1 MLKEYLESIKD
12 LTPESNELT
21 HRTFLQILLISLKDD
36 FNTEFKIEHEPKKD
50 KQGGQ
55 PDFRVSYQGLNIGYI
70 ENKRVG
76 TDLIQLLK
84 SDQILKYLELNPN
97 LMLTDYLN
105 FVWVGKDENNA
116 PLIKKEISVSSLDE
130 LSKPLKP
137 NPQTECDLVE
147 LFKSFFNYEAAPITN
162 AKDFAT
168 HLSAPTKY
176 LKDALIQ
183 YQEKAQVS
191 SIFNNFKEYL
201 YEELSFEDFSDA
213 LAQTLT
219 YSLFLAKLNHPFEK
233 INLDNVRS
241 SIPENFAVIREMADF
256 LKKLDAIKEIQW
268 LLDEILSLINHVNM
282 DSIIKDLNDDKDP
295 YLHFYET
302 FLSAYDPKL
311 REKKG
316 VYYTPDSVVKFI
328 INALDSLLKTHFK
341 DAPLGLKSA
350 LDNENIK
357 LLDFATGT
365 GTFLLEAFRKALETR
380 KTSDGGTSTKED
392 KYQNLLKQFY
402 GFEYLIAPY
411 AIAHLN
417 LSQAFKEEFKKPLK
431 ENDALQIILTNTLIQ
446 PSEIAA
452 DRGLQPIFE
461 KELKSAQEIKK
472 DEKILIITGNPPY
485 SGASSN
491 EGLFEWEVRAT
502 YGIEPEFQTIEIE
515 RNVKLTD
522 KIKKLLKNIQTQ
534 NEGDKSVK
542 NTNKDALKNLKKLHS
557 KYKLQKEKNPK
568 WLLDD
573 YVKFMRFAQNKIESL
588 GHGLF
593 GFISNNAFLDNPTFR
608 GLRRSL
614 LECYDELYI
623 LNLHGNARKKEE
635 TPQGAKDENVFNIM
649 QGVSINLF
657 VKKAQATKQ
666 KILQKIYYYDVYGE
680 RAEKYDFLAQND
692 LNSIEWLELAPRE
705 PFYLL
710 IPQKTS
716 LLDEYEQGFSVQDMF
731 QVGSTGICSQRDHV
745 VFHKD
750 KESLLKLL
758 KDFSTLE
765 PSELR
770 RIYNIKKD
778 GRDWRLEYAIKDVK
792 ANANNLEEY
801 IVSCQYR
808 PFDFYYTYYTGKS
821 KSFIAYPRGE
831 VFKHMLPPPT
841 NPKTPNQ
848 TCKNVALNIARQSK
862 MHGEW
867 RYVMAHK
874 ELVDI
879 NLIASAGSMGVGY
892 NYPICQFNNPNY
904 TENFTPEFRSFID
917 KHYNHSFEP
926 LEVLG
931 YIYALLYSPN
941 YRKRY
946 EEFLKAD
953 YPKILFTNNKDLFRV
968 LSLLGIEL
976 IGLHVLNQE
985 SLNHSFE
992 KLKDATIGGSYYK
1005 EAHERNPIIKKP
1017 SYNEPEQRLYINHSA
1032 YFRGVSEEIYN
1043 YMIGGYGVLDKY
1055 LKSHK
1060 NESCN
1065 FDHVSNIIKVIARTI
1080 EIQKTLGFLTSDL
1093 PHLKGND
1100 SQALMQEILQN
1111 PPPPPHLIPI
1121 SPLSYRAKPKPSEI
1135 LTLMPHSSAKKQAIT
1150 ISIAEAEVQPSL
1162 YSVLPN
1168 LALICDRG
1176 SKVSPI
1182 SNVFVTNMLC
1192 DLHVNGSGSYA
1203 FLLYRLE

>member
-12 LTPESNELT
+12 LTPEKNELT
-21 HRTFLQILLISLKDD
+21 HRPFLHNLLDKLKNH
-36 FNTEFKIEHEPKKD
+36 FNKEFKIEHEPKKD

-55 PDFRVSYQGLNIGYI
+55 PDFRISYQGLNIGYI

-76 TDLIQLLK
+76 TNLSQLLK

-105 FVWVGKDENNA
+105 FVWVGKDEENK
-116 PLIKKEISVSSLDE
+116 PLIKREISIASLDE

-137 NPQTECDLVE
+137 NPQTEHDLIE

-162 AKDFAT
+162 AKDFANA
-168 HLSAPTKY
+168 LSAPTKY
-176 LKDALIQ
+176 LKDALIK

-201 YEELSFEDFSDA
+201 YEELSFEDFSDV

-241 SIPENFAVIREMADF
+241 SIPKNFAVIREMADF
-256 LKKLDAIKEIQW
+256 LKKLDEIKEIQW
-268 LLDEILSLINHVNM
+268 LLNEILSSINHVDM
-282 DSIIKDLNDDKDP
+282 DSILKDLNDDKDP

-311 REKKG
+311 RESKG

-341 DAPLGLKSA
+341 DAPLGLKST

-380 KTSDGGTSTKED
+380 ETSDGGISTKED

-446 PSEIAA
+446 PSEIVAY
-452 DRGLQPIFE
+452 RGLQPIFE
-461 KELKSAQEIKK
+461 KELSNAQEIKK
-472 DEKILIITGNPPY
+472 NENILIITGNPPY

-491 EGLFEWEVRAT
+491 KGLFEWEVKAT

-515 RNVKLTD
+515 KNVKLTA
-522 KIKKLLKNIQTQ
+522 KIQTLLKNIQTQ
-534 NEGDKSVK
+534 KESGSKNAPKSGS
-542 NTNKDALKNLKKLHS
+542 KDALKALKNLHS

-657 VKKAQATKQ
+657 VKKVQTTKQ
-666 KILQKIYYYDVYGE
+666 KIHYYDVYGE
-680 RAEKYDFLAQND
+680 RAEKYAFLAQND
-692 LNSIEWLELAPRE
+692 LNSIEWLELAPRA

-710 IPQKTS
+710 LPLKTP
-716 LLDEYEQGFSVQDMF
+716 LLEEYEQGFSVQGMF
-731 QVGSTGICSQRDHV
+731 QISSVGIATG
-745 VFHKD
+745 KD
-750 KESLLKLL
+750 RIFIANNTESLKEQVLKYCNEFNEQCV
-758 KDFSTLE
+758 KD
-765 PSELR
+765 
-770 RIYNIKKD
+770 IH
-778 GRDWRLEYAIKDVK
+778 
-792 ANANNLEEY
+792 
-801 IVSCQYR
+801 YR
-808 PFDFYYTYYTGKS
+808 PFDIRKVYYDTKKLERARENT
-821 KSFIAYPRGE
+821 
-831 VFKHMLPPPT
+831 FKHMLPTPPQ
-841 NPKTPNQ
+841 Q
-848 TCKNVALNIARQSK
+848 TLK
-862 MHGEW
+862 H
-867 RYVMAHK
+867 
-874 ELVDI
+874 
-879 NLIASAGSMGVGY
+879 
-892 NYPICQFNNPNY
+892 PI
-904 TENFTPEFRSFID
+904 
-917 KHYNHSFEP
+917 K
-926 LEVLG
+926 
-931 YIYALLYSPN
+931 
-941 YRKRY
+941 
-946 EEFLKAD
+946 
-953 YPKILFTNNKDLFRV
+953 
-968 LSLLGIEL
+968 
-976 IGLHVLNQE
+976 
-985 SLNHSFE
+985 
-992 KLKDATIGGSYYK
+992 
-1005 EAHERNPIIKKP
+1005 
-1017 SYNEPEQRLYINHSA
+1017 
-1032 YFRGVSEEIYN
+1032 
-1043 YMIGGYGVLDKY
+1043 
-1055 LKSHK
+1055 
-1060 NESCN
+1060 
-1065 FDHVSNIIKVIARTI
+1065 
-1080 EIQKTLGFLTSDL
+1080 
-1093 PHLKGND
+1093 
-1100 SQALMQEILQN
+1100 
-1111 PPPPPHLIPI
+1111 
-1121 SPLSYRAKPKPSEI
+1121 RAKMS
-1135 LTLMPHSSAKKQAIT
+1135 
-1150 ISIAEAEVQPSL
+1150 
-1162 YSVLPN
+1162 
-1168 LALICDRG
+1168 R
-1176 SKVSPI
+1176 
-1182 SNVFVTNMLC
+1182 
-1192 DLHVNGSGSYA
+1192 
-1203 FLLYRLE
+1203 

>member
-1 MLKEYLESIKD
+1 MLKEYLKSIKD
-12 LTPESNELT
+12 LTPEKNELA
-21 HRTFLQILLISLKDD
+21 HRSFLENLLNRLKDN
-36 FNTEFKIEHEPKKD
+36 FNKEFKIEHEPKKE
-50 KQGGQ
+50 QGSQ
-55 PDFRVSYQGLNIGYI
+55 PDFRVSFQGLNIGYI
-70 ENKRVG
+70 ENKRAG
-76 TDLIQLLK
+76 ANLSQLLK
-84 SDQILKYLELNPN
+84 SDQIRKYLELNPN
-97 LMLTDYLN
+97 LILTDYLN
-105 FVWVGKDENNA
+105 FMWVGKDENNA
-116 PLIKKEISVSSLDE
+116 PLIKKEISVASLGE

-137 NPQTECDLVE
+137 KPQTERDLIE
-147 LFKSFFNYEAAPITN
+147 LFKSFFNHEAAPITN
-162 AKDFAT
+162 AKDFANA
-168 HLSAPTKY
+168 LSAPTRY
-176 LKDALIQ
+176 LKDALIK
-183 YQEKAQVS
+183 YQEKTQVS

-201 YEELSFEDFSDA
+201 YEELSFKDFSDA

-241 SIPENFAVIREMADF
+241 SIPKNFAVIREMADF
-256 LKKLDAIKEIQW
+256 LKKLDEIKEIQW
-268 LLDEILSLINHVNM
+268 LLNEILSSINHVDM
-282 DSIIKDLNDDKDP
+282 DFIIKDLNDDKDP

-311 REKKG
+311 RESKG

-365 GTFLLEAFRKALETR
+365 GTFLLEAFRKALEVR

-417 LSQAFKEEFKKPLK
+417 LSQVFKEEFKKPLK
-431 ENDALQIILTNTLIQ
+431 ENDALKIILTNTLIQ

-452 DRGLQPIFE
+452 HRGLQPIFE
-461 KELKSAQEIKK
+461 KELKSAQEIKRN
-472 DEKILIITGNPPY
+472 ENILIITGNPPY
-485 SGASSN
+485 SGASEN
-491 EGLFEWEVRAT
+491 KGLFEWEVKAT

-515 RNVKLTD
+515 KKVKLTD
-522 KIKKLLKNIQTQ
+522 KIQTLLKNVQKQ
-534 NEGDKSVK
+534 KESSSKNAPKSGS
-542 NTNKDALKNLKKLHS
+542 KDALKALKSLHS
-557 KYKLQKEKNPK
+557 KYKLQNEKNPK

-573 YVKFMRFAQNKIESL
+573 YVKFMRFAQNKIKSL

-657 VKKAQATKQ
+657 VKKAQTTKP
-666 KILQKIYYYDVYGE
+666 KIYYYDVYGE
-680 RAEKYDFLAQND
+680 RAEKYAFLAQND
-692 LNSIEWLELAPRE
+692 LNSIEWLELTPRE

-710 IPQKTS
+710 IPQETP
-716 LLDEYEQGFSVQDMF
+716 LLEEYEQGFSVQEMF
-731 QVGSTGICSQRDHV
+731 QISSVGIVTG
-745 VFHKD
+745 KD
-750 KESLLKLL
+750 KIFIANNTESLKEQVLKYCNKFNEQCV
-758 KDFSTLE
+758 KD
-765 PSELR
+765 
-770 RIYNIKKD
+770 IH
-778 GRDWRLEYAIKDVK
+778 
-792 ANANNLEEY
+792 
-801 IVSCQYR
+801 YR
-808 PFDFYYTYYTGKS
+808 PFDIRKVYYDTKKLERARENT
-821 KSFIAYPRGE
+821 
-831 VFKHMLPPPT
+831 FKHMLPPPT

-848 TCKNVALNIARQSK
+848 TRKNVALNIARQSK

-892 NYPICQFNNPNY
+892 NYPLYQFKHPNY
-904 TENFTPEFRSFID
+904 TENFTPAFRSFID
-917 KHYNHSFEP
+917 KHYSHSFEP

-931 YIYALLYSPN
+931 YIYALLYSPH

-946 EEFLKAD
+946 EDFLKAD
-953 YPKILFTNNKDLFRV
+953 YPKILFTNNKDLFRA

-976 IGLHVLNQE
+976 IGLHVLNKE
-985 SLNHSFE
+985 SLNHSFN
-992 KLKDATIGGSYYK
+992 KLKDTTIGESCYK
-1005 EAHERNPIIKKP
+1005 EAHDRNPIIKKP
-1017 SYNEPEQRLYINHSA
+1017 SHNEPEQRLYINHSA
-1032 YFRGVSEEIYN
+1032 YFRGVSKEIYD
-1043 YMIGGYGVLDKY
+1043 YRIGGYVVLDKY

-1060 NESCN
+1060 NEPCD

-1093 PHLKGND
+1093 PHLKGNE
-1100 SQALMQEILQN
+1100 SKALIQEILQN
-1111 PPPPPHLIPI
+1111 PPPPPPFNANI
-1121 SPLSYRAKPKPSEI
+1121 
-1135 LTLMPHSSAKKQAIT
+1135 
-1150 ISIAEAEVQPSL
+1150 
-1162 YSVLPN
+1162 
-1168 LALICDRG
+1168 ALILSRQAKASLDFNAAFISKEASDNNIYRRG
-1176 SKVSPI
+1176 G
-1182 SNVFVTNMLC
+1182 
-1192 DLHVNGSGSYA
+1192 GSA
-1203 FLLYRLE
+1203 FPLFCLA

>member
-12 LTPESNELT
+12 LTTDNELA
-21 HRTFLQILLISLKDD
+21 HRPSLYNLLNRLKDH
-36 FNTEFKIEHEPKKD
+36 FNKEFKIEHEPKRE
-50 KQGGQ
+50 QGSQ
-55 PDFRVSYQGLNIGYI
+55 PDFRVSFQGLNIGYI
-70 ENKRVG
+70 ENKRAG
-76 TDLIQLLK
+76 INFSQLLK
-84 SDQILKYLELNPN
+84 SDQIRKYLELNPN

-105 FVWVGKDENNA
+105 FMWVGKDENNA
-116 PLIKKEISVSSLDE
+116 PLIKKEISVASLDE
-130 LSKPLKP
+130 LSKPLKTK
-137 NPQTECDLVE
+137 PQTERDLIE
-147 LFKSFFNYEAAPITN
+147 LFKSFFNHEAAPITN
-162 AKDFAT
+162 AKDFAMR
-168 HLSAPTKY
+168 LSVPTKY
-176 LKDALIQ
+176 LKDALIT
-183 YQEKAQVS
+183 YQKDDQVS

-213 LAQTLT
+213 FAQTLT
-219 YSLFLAKLNHPFEK
+219 YSLFIAKLNHPFEK

-241 SIPENFAVIREMADF
+241 SIPKNFAVIREMADF

-268 LLDEILSLINHVNM
+268 LLNEILSLINHVDM
-282 DSIIKDLNDDKDP
+282 DSIIK
-295 YLHFYET
+295 E
-302 FLSAYDPKL
+302 
-311 REKKG
+311 
-316 VYYTPDSVVKFI
+316 KFI

-365 GTFLLEAFRKALETR
+365 GTFLLEAFRKALKTR

-431 ENDALQIILTNTLIQ
+431 ENDALKIILTNTLIQ
-446 PSEIAA
+446 PSEIVAY
-452 DRGLQPIFE
+452 RGLNPIFE
-461 KELKSAQEIKK
+461 TELKSAQEIKK
-472 DEKILIITGNPPY
+472 DENILIITGNPPY

-491 EGLFEWEVRAT
+491 EGLFEWEVKAT

-515 RNVKLTD
+515 KNVKLTD
-522 KIKKLLKNIQTQ
+522 KIQTLLNNIQIQKESGSKNALKELKN
-534 NEGDKSVK
+534 
-542 NTNKDALKNLKKLHS
+542 LHS
-557 KYKLQKEKNPK
+557 KYKLQNEKNPK

-614 LECYDELYI
+614 LECYDEFYI

-657 VKKAQATKQ
+657 VKKAQTTKQ
-666 KILQKIYYYDVYGE
+666 KIHYCDVYGE
-680 RAEKYDFLAQND
+680 RAEKYAFLAQND
-692 LNSIEWLELAPRE
+692 LNSIEWLEIAPRA

-710 IPQKTS
+710 LPLKTP

-731 QVGSTGICSQRDHV
+731 QVGGTGICSKRDHV

-770 RIYNIKKD
+770 RKYDIGD
-778 GRDWRLEYAIKDVK
+778 DSRDWRLNNAIKEVK
-792 ANANNLEEY
+792 TNIKRLEEY

-848 TCKNVALNIARQSK
+848 TRKNVALITSRRFCQSQK
-862 MHGEW
+862 
-867 RYVMAHK
+867 
-874 ELVDI
+874 
-879 NLIASAGSMGVGY
+879 SGVGFVSNKISDLRTWTCPGMEGGDY
-892 NYPICQFNNPNY
+892 VNPLYHNPNY
-904 TENFTPEFRSFID
+904 TENFTPAFRSFID
-917 KHYNHSFEP
+917 KHYSHPFEP

-953 YPKILFTNNKDLFRV
+953 YPKILFTNNKDLFRA

-976 IGLHVLNQE
+976 IGLHVLNKE
-985 SLNHSFE
+985 SLNHSFN
-992 KLKDATIGGSYYK
+992 KLKDATIGESCYK
-1005 EAHERNPIIKKP
+1005 EAHDHIIKKP
-1017 SYNEPEQRLYINHSA
+1017 SHNEPEQRLYINHSA
-1032 YFRGVSEEIYN
+1032 YFRGVSQEIYD
-1043 YMIGGYGVLDKY
+1043 YRIGGYCVLDKY

-1060 NESCN
+1060 NEPCD
-1065 FDHVSNIIKVIARTI
+1065 FDHVSNIIKAIARTI

-1100 SQALMQEILQN
+1100 SKALMQEILQN
-1111 PPPPPHLIPI
+1111 PPPPFN
-1121 SPLSYRAKPKPSEI
+1121 
-1135 LTLMPHSSAKKQAIT
+1135 TN
-1150 ISIAEAEVQPSL
+1150 V
-1162 YSVLPN
+1162 
-1168 LALICDRG
+1168 ALILSHQAKAIGDFDFDAAFISTKASDNNIYRRSGG
-1176 SKVSPI
+1176 S
-1182 SNVFVTNMLC
+1182 
-1192 DLHVNGSGSYA
+1192 A
-1203 FLLYRLE
+1203 FPLFCIT

>member
-1 MLKEYLESIKD
+1 MLKEYLEGIKD
-12 LTPESNELT
+12 LTPESNELA
-21 HRTFLQILLISLKDD
+21 HRRSLHNLLDSLKDH
-36 FNTEFKIEHEPKKD
+36 FNKEFKIEHESKRE
-50 KQGGQ
+50 QGSQ
-55 PDFRVSYQGLNIGYI
+55 PDFRISYQGLNIGYI

-76 TDLIQLLK
+76 TDLDRLLK

-105 FVWVGKDENNA
+105 FVWVGKDEENK
-116 PLIKKEISVSSLDE
+116 PSIKRQISIASLDE
-130 LSKPLKP
+130 LPKPPKP
-137 NPQTECDLVE
+137 NPQTERDLIE

-162 AKDFAT
+162 AKDFANA
-168 HLSAPTKY
+168 LSAPTKY

-183 YQEKAQVS
+183 YHEEQQVS
-191 SIFNNFKEYL
+191 SIFKNFKEYL

-213 LAQTLT
+213 FAQTLT
-219 YSLFLAKLNHPFEK
+219 YSLFIAKLNHPFEK
-233 INLDNVRS
+233 IDLNNVRS
-241 SIPENFAVIREMADF
+241 SIPKNFAVIREMADF
-256 LKKLDAIKEIQW
+256 LKKLDEIKEIQW
-268 LLDEILSLINHVNM
+268 LLNEILSLINHVDT

-365 GTFLLEAFRKALETR
+365 GTFLLEAFRKALEMR
-380 KTSDGGTSTKED
+380 KTSDGGISTKED

-431 ENDALQIILTNTLIQ
+431 ENDALKIILTNTLIQ

-452 DRGLQPIFE
+452 YRGLNPIFE
-461 KELKSAQEIKK
+461 TELSNAQEIKK
-472 DEKILIITGNPPY
+472 NENILIITGNPPY
-485 SGASSN
+485 SGASEN
-491 EGLFEWEVRAT
+491 KGLFEWEVKAT

-515 RNVKLTD
+515 KKVKLTD
-522 KIKKLLKNIQTQ
+522 KIQTLLKNIQKQ
-534 NEGDKSVK
+534 KESGS
-542 NTNKDALKNLKKLHS
+542 KDALKELKNLHS
-557 KYKLQKEKNPK
+557 KYKLQNERNPK

-623 LNLHGNARKKEE
+623 LNLHGNARKKEK
-635 TPQGAKDENVFNIM
+635 TPQGADDENVFNIK

-657 VKKAQATKQ
+657 VKKAQTTKQ
-666 KILQKIYYYDVYGE
+666 KIHYYDVYGE
-680 RAEKYDFLAQND
+680 RAEKYAFLAQND
-692 LNSIEWLELAPRE
+692 LNSIEWLELTPRE

-710 IPQKTS
+710 LPLETR
-716 LLDEYEQGFSVQDMF
+716 LLDEYEQGFSVKDMF
-731 QVGSTGICSQRDHV
+731 QVGGTGICSKRDYV
-745 VFHKD
+745 VFHKN
-750 KESLLKLL
+750 KESLLELL

-765 PSELR
+765 PIELR
-770 RIYNIKKD
+770 RKYDIGD
-778 GRDWRLEYAIKDVK
+778 DSRDWRLNNAIKEVK
-792 ANANNLEEY
+792 TNIKRLEEY

-808 PFDFYYTYYTGKS
+808 PFDYRWTYYTPNS
-821 KSFIAYPRGE
+821 RTFLAYPVYD

-848 TCKNVALNIARQSK
+848 TRKNVALITSRRFCRSQKS
-862 MHGEW
+862 
-867 RYVMAHK
+867 
-874 ELVDI
+874 
-879 NLIASAGSMGVGY
+879 GVGFVSNKISDLRTWTCPGMEGGDY
-892 NYPICQFNNPNY
+892 VNPLYHNPNY

-917 KHYNHSFEP
+917 KHYNHPFEP
-926 LEVLG
+926 LEILG

-946 EEFLKAD
+946 EDFLKND
-953 YPKILFTNNKDLFRV
+953 YPKILFTKNKDLFRV

-992 KLKDATIGGSYYK
+992 KLKDATIGESCYK
-1005 EAHERNPIIKKP
+1005 ETHERNPIIKKP
-1017 SYNEPEQRLYINHSA
+1017 SHNEQRLYINHSA
-1032 YFRGVSEEIYN
+1032 YFSGVSQEIYD
-1043 YMIGGYGVLDKY
+1043 YRIGGYCVLDKY

-1060 NESCN
+1060 NEPCN
-1065 FDHVSNIIKVIARTI
+1065 FDHVTNIIKVIARTI

-1100 SQALMQEILQN
+1100 SQALTQEILQN
-1111 PPPPPHLIPI
+1111 PPPI
-1121 SPLSYRAKPKPSEI
+1121 
-1135 LTLMPHSSAKKQAIT
+1135 
-1150 ISIAEAEVQPSL
+1150 
-1162 YSVLPN
+1162 
-1168 LALICDRG
+1168 
-1176 SKVSPI
+1176 
-1182 SNVFVTNMLC
+1182 
-1192 DLHVNGSGSYA
+1192 
-1203 FLLYRLE
+1203 

>member
-21 HRTFLQILLISLKDD
+21 HRRPLENLLISLKDH
-36 FNTEFKIEHEPKKD
+36 FNKEFKIEHEPKKD

-76 TDLIQLLK
+76 TDLRQLLK
-84 SDQILKYLELNPN
+84 SEKKDQILKYLELNPN

-105 FVWVGKDENNA
+105 FVWVGKDEENK
-116 PLIKKEISVSSLDE
+116 PSIKREISIASLEE
-130 LSKPLKP
+130 LPKLKP
-137 NPQTECDLVE
+137 KPQTERDLIE
-147 LFKSFFNYEAAPITN
+147 FFRGFFNHEAAPITN

-168 HLSAPTKY
+168 HLSTPTKY
-176 LKDALIQ
+176 LKDALIA
-183 YQEKAQVS
+183 YQKDALIAYQKDDQVS
-191 SIFNNFKEYL
+191 SIFKNFKEYL

-213 LAQTLT
+213 FAQTLT

-241 SIPENFAVIREMADF
+241 SIPKNFAVIREMADF
-256 LKKLDAIKEIQW
+256 LKKLDEIKEIQW
-268 LLDEILSLINHVNM
+268 LLKEILSSINHVDI

-328 INALDSLLKTHFK
+328 INTLDSLLKTHFK

-431 ENDALQIILTNTLIQ
+431 ENDALKIILTNTLIQ
-446 PSEIAA
+446 PSEIIAY
-452 DRGLQPIFE
+452 RGLNPIFE
-461 KELKSAQEIKK
+461 KELSNAQKIKK
-472 DEKILIITGNPPY
+472 DENILIITGNPPY
-485 SGASSN
+485 SGASEN
-491 EGLFEWEVRAT
+491 KGLFEWEVKAT

-515 RNVKLTD
+515 KNVKLAD
-522 KIKKLLKNIQTQ
+522 KIQTLLDNIQKQKESGSKKALKELKN
-534 NEGDKSVK
+534 
-542 NTNKDALKNLKKLHS
+542 LHS
-557 KYKLQKEKNPK
+557 KYKLQNERNPK

-657 VKKAQATKQ
+657 VKKAQVVKQ
-666 KILQKIYYYDVYGE
+666 KICYYDVYGE
-680 RAEKYDFLAQND
+680 RAEKYAFLAQND
-692 LNSIEWLELAPRE
+692 LNSIEWLEIAPRE
-705 PFYLL
+705 PSYSL
-710 IPQKTS
+710 IPQETP
-716 LLDEYEQGFSVQDMF
+716 LLEEYEQGFSVQEMF
-731 QVGSTGICSQRDHV
+731 QISSVGIVTG
-745 VFHKD
+745 KD
-750 KESLLKLL
+750 KIFIANNTESLKEQVLKYCNEFNEQCV
-758 KDFSTLE
+758 KD
-765 PSELR
+765 
-770 RIYNIKKD
+770 IH
-778 GRDWRLEYAIKDVK
+778 
-792 ANANNLEEY
+792 
-801 IVSCQYR
+801 YR
-808 PFDFYYTYYTGKS
+808 PFDIRKVYYDTKKLERARENT
-821 KSFIAYPRGE
+821 
-831 VFKHMLPPPT
+831 FKHMLPPPPT

-848 TCKNVALNIARQSK
+848 TRKNVALITSRRFCQSQK
-862 MHGEW
+862 
-867 RYVMAHK
+867 
-874 ELVDI
+874 
-879 NLIASAGSMGVGY
+879 SGVGFVSNKISDLRTWTCPGMEGGDY
-892 NYPICQFNNPNY
+892 VNPLYHNPNY

-917 KHYNHSFEP
+917 KHYSHHFEP

-946 EEFLKAD
+946 EDFLKID
-953 YPKILFTNNKDLFRV
+953 YPKILFTNNKDLFRA

-976 IGLHVLNQE
+976 IGLHVLNKE

-992 KLKDATIGGSYYK
+992 KLKDATIGEFYYK
-1005 EAHERNPIIKKP
+1005 ESHDRNPIIKKP
-1017 SYNEPEQRLYINHSA
+1017 AYNEPEQRLYINHST
-1032 YFRGVSEEIYN
+1032 YFRGVSEEIHD

-1060 NESCN
+1060 NESCD

-1100 SQALMQEILQN
+1100 SKALIQEILQN
-1111 PPPPPHLIPI
+1111 PPPPPPI
-1121 SPLSYRAKPKPSEI
+1121 
-1135 LTLMPHSSAKKQAIT
+1135 
-1150 ISIAEAEVQPSL
+1150 
-1162 YSVLPN
+1162 
-1168 LALICDRG
+1168 
-1176 SKVSPI
+1176 
-1182 SNVFVTNMLC
+1182 
-1192 DLHVNGSGSYA
+1192 
-1203 FLLYRLE
+1203 

>member
-12 LTPESNELT
+12 LTPEKNELT
-21 HRTFLQILLISLKDD
+21 HRFFLHNLLDKLKNH
-36 FNTEFKIEHEPKKD
+36 FNKEFKIEHEPER
-50 KQGGQ
+50 KQGSQ
-55 PDFRVSYQGLNIGYI
+55 PDFRVSFQGLNIGYI

-76 TDLIQLLK
+76 TDLNQLLK
-84 SDQILKYLELNPN
+84 KDQILKYLELNPN

-105 FVWVGKDENNA
+105 FVWVGKDENNE
-116 PLIKKEISVSSLDE
+116 PLIKREISVASLDE

-137 NPQTECDLVE
+137 NPQTERDLIE
-147 LFKSFFNYEAAPITN
+147 LFKSFFNHEVAPITN

-176 LKDALIQ
+176 LKDALIK
-183 YQEKAQVS
+183 YQEKVQVS

-219 YSLFLAKLNHPFEK
+219 YSLFIAKLNHPFEK

-241 SIPENFAVIREMADF
+241 SIPKNFAVIREMADF

-268 LLDEILSLINHVNM
+268 LLNEILSSINHVDM
-282 DSIIKDLNDDKDP
+282 DSILKDLNDDKDP

-365 GTFLLEAFRKALETR
+365 GTFLLEAFRKALEVR

-515 RNVKLTD
+515 KNVKLTD
-522 KIKKLLKNIQTQ
+522 KIQTLLKNIQTQ
-534 NEGDKSVK
+534 KESGSK
-542 NTNKDALKNLKKLHS
+542 NALKNGSKDALKALKSLHS

-573 YVKFMRFAQNKIESL
+573 YVKFMRFAQNKIKSL

-623 LNLHGNARKKEE
+623 LNLHGNARKKEK

-657 VKKAQATKQ
+657 VKKVQTTKQ
-666 KILQKIYYYDVYGE
+666 KILQKIYYCDVYGE
-680 RAEKYDFLAQND
+680 RAGKYAFLAQND
-692 LNSIEWLELAPRE
+692 LNSIEWLELAPRA

-710 IPQKTS
+710 LPLKTP
-716 LLDEYEQGFSVQDMF
+716 LLEEYEQGFSVRDML
-731 QVGSTGICSQRDHV
+731 QISSVGIVTG
-745 VFHKD
+745 KD
-750 KESLLKLL
+750 RIFIANNTESLKEQVLKYCNE
-758 KDFSTLE
+758 FNE
-765 PSELR
+765 Q
-770 RIYNIKKD
+770 Y
-778 GRDWRLEYAIKDVK
+778 IKD
-792 ANANNLEEY
+792 
-801 IVSCQYR
+801 IHYR
-808 PFDFYYTYYTGKS
+808 PFDIRKVYYDTKKLERARENT
-821 KSFIAYPRGE
+821 
-831 VFKHMLPPPT
+831 FKHMLPPPT

-848 TCKNVALNIARQSK
+848 TRKNVALNIARQSK

-892 NYPICQFNNPNY
+892 NYPIYQFNNPNY

-917 KHYNHSFEP
+917 KHYSHSFEP

-946 EEFLKAD
+946 EDFLKAD
-953 YPKILFTNNKDLFRV
+953 YPKILFTNNKDLFRA

-985 SLNHSFE
+985 SLNYGFE
-992 KLKDATIGGSYYK
+992 KLKDATIGESYYK
-1005 EAHERNPIIKKP
+1005 EEHDRNPIIKKP
-1017 SYNEPEQRLYINHSA
+1017 SHNELEQRLYINHST
-1032 YFRGVSEEIYN
+1032 YFRGVSEEIYH
-1043 YMIGGYGVLDKY
+1043 YMIGGYGVLEKY

-1060 NESCN
+1060 NEPCD
-1065 FDHVSNIIKVIARTI
+1065 FDHVSNIIKVIACTI
-1080 EIQKTLGFLTSDL
+1080 EIQKTLGLLTSDL

-1111 PPPPPHLIPI
+1111 PPPPPI
-1121 SPLSYRAKPKPSEI
+1121 
-1135 LTLMPHSSAKKQAIT
+1135 
-1150 ISIAEAEVQPSL
+1150 
-1162 YSVLPN
+1162 
-1168 LALICDRG
+1168 
-1176 SKVSPI
+1176 
-1182 SNVFVTNMLC
+1182 
-1192 DLHVNGSGSYA
+1192 
-1203 FLLYRLE
+1203 

>member
-12 LTPESNELT
+12 LTPEKNELT
-21 HRTFLQILLISLKDD
+21 HRLSLHNLLNRLKDH
-36 FNTEFKIEHEPKKD
+36 FNKEFKIEHEPKKE
-50 KQGGQ
+50 QGSQ
-55 PDFRVSYQGLNIGYI
+55 PDFRVSFQGLNIGYI
-70 ENKRVG
+70 ENKRAGVN
-76 TDLIQLLK
+76 LRQLLK

-105 FVWVGKDENNA
+105 FMWVGKDENNA
-116 PLIKKEISVSSLDE
+116 PLIKEEISIASPDE

-137 NPQTECDLVE
+137 KPQTEHDLIE
-147 LFKSFFNYEAAPITN
+147 LFKSFFNHEAAPITN

-168 HLSAPTKY
+168 HLSPRTKY
-176 LKDALIQ
+176 LKDALIK

-191 SIFNNFKEYL
+191 SIFKNFKEYL

-256 LKKLDAIKEIQW
+256 LKKLDGIKEIQW
-268 LLDEILSLINHVNM
+268 LLNEILSSINHVDM
-282 DSIIKDLNDDKDP
+282 DSILKDLNDDKDP

-311 REKKG
+311 RESKG

-350 LDNENIK
+350 LDNKNIK

-365 GTFLLEAFRKALETR
+365 GTFLLEAFRKALEMR
-380 KTSDGGTSTKED
+380 KTSDGGISTKED

-411 AIAHLN
+411 TIAHLN

-431 ENDALQIILTNTLIQ
+431 ENDALKIILTNTLIQ

-452 DRGLQPIFE
+452 YRGLNPIFE
-461 KELKSAQEIKK
+461 TELLNAQEIKK
-472 DEKILIITGNPPY
+472 DENILIITGNPPY

-491 EGLFEWEVRAT
+491 EGLFEWEVKAT

-515 RNVKLTD
+515 KKVKLTD
-522 KIKKLLKNIQTQ
+522 KIKTLLKNIQTQ
-534 NEGDKSVK
+534 KESNSKK
-542 NTNKDALKNLKKLHS
+542 ALKELKNLHS
-557 KYKLQKEKNPK
+557 KYKLQDERNPK

-623 LNLHGNARKKEE
+623 LNLHGNARKKEK
-635 TPQGAKDENVFNIM
+635 TPQGADDENVFNIK

-657 VKKAQATKQ
+657 VKNPQTTKQ
-666 KILQKIYYYDVYGE
+666 KIHYYDVYGE
-680 RAEKYDFLAQND
+680 RAEKYAFLAQND
-692 LNSIEWLELAPRE
+692 LNSIEWLELTPRE

-710 IPQKTS
+710 LPLKTR
-716 LLDEYEQGFSVQDMF
+716 LLDEYEQGFSVQDIF
-731 QVGSTGICSQRDHV
+731 QIGSTGICSQRDHV
-745 VFHKD
+745 VFHKT

-770 RIYNIKKD
+770 RKYNIGND
-778 GRDWRLEYAIKDVK
+778 GRDWRLEYAIRDVR
-792 ANANNLEEY
+792 ANADNLEKY
-801 IVSCQYR
+801 IVLCQYR
-808 PFDFYYTYYTGKS
+808 PFDYRWTYYTGKS
-821 KSFIAYPRGE
+821 KSFIAYPRGD
-831 VFKHMLPPPT
+831 VFKHMLPPPPPT

-848 TCKNVALNIARQSK
+848 THKNVALNTPRQLKNNDKS
-862 MHGEW
+862 W
-867 RYVMAHK
+867 TQCFISSC
-874 ELVDI
+874 I
-879 NLIASAGSMGVGY
+879 NDQGLSSGGNGAGV
-892 NYPICQFNNPNY
+892 NYPLYQFRDPNY
-904 TENFTPEFRSFID
+904 TENFTPEFRGFID

-926 LEVLG
+926 LEILG

-946 EEFLKAD
+946 ESFLKID
-953 YPKILFTNNKDLFRV
+953 YPKILFTKNKDLFRA

-985 SLNHSFE
+985 SLNYSFE
-992 KLKDATIGGSYYK
+992 KLKDATIGESGYI
-1005 EAHERNPIIKKP
+1005 EAHDRNPIIKKP
-1017 SYNEPEQRLYINHSA
+1017 SHNEPEKRLYINHSA
-1032 YFRGVSEEIYN
+1032 YFSGVSQEIYD
-1043 YMIGGYGVLDKY
+1043 YRIGGYCVLDKY

-1060 NESCN
+1060 NEPCD
-1065 FDHVSNIIKVIARTI
+1065 FDHVTRIIKVIVRTI

-1100 SQALMQEILQN
+1100 SKALMQEILQN

-1121 SPLSYRAKPKPSEI
+1121 SPLSYRDKPKPSEN
-1135 LTLMPHSSAKKQAIT
+1135 LTLMAHSSVKKQAIT
-1150 ISIAEAEVQPSL
+1150 TSIAEAGEQLSL
-1162 YSVLPN
+1162 YSALSN

-1182 SNVFVTNMLC
+1182 SNVFVTGMLC

-1203 FLLYRLE
+1203 FLLYRLT

>member
-12 LTPESNELT
+12 LTPEKNELT
-21 HRTFLQILLISLKDD
+21 HRPFLHNLLDKLKNH
-36 FNTEFKIEHEPKKD
+36 FNKEFKIEHEPKRE
-50 KQGGQ
+50 QRSQ
-55 PDFRVSYQGLNIGYI
+55 PDFRISYQGLNIGYI
-70 ENKRVG
+70 ENKKVG
-76 TDLIQLLK
+76 FDLNQLLEEK
-84 SDQILKYLELNPN
+84 QILKYLELNPN
-97 LMLTDYLN
+97 LMLTNYLD
-105 FVWVGKDENNA
+105 FVWVGKDENNE
-116 PLIKKEISVSSLDE
+116 PLIKRKISVASLDE

-137 NPQTECDLVE
+137 EPQTERDLIE
-147 LFKSFFNYEAAPITN
+147 LFKSFFNHEAAPITN

-168 HLSAPTKY
+168 HLSPRTRY
-176 LKDALIQ
+176 LKDALIK
-183 YQEKAQVS
+183 YQEKTQVS
-191 SIFNNFKEYL
+191 SIFKNFKEYL

-241 SIPENFAVIREMADF
+241 SIPKNFAVIREMADF
-256 LKKLDAIKEIQW
+256 LKKLDEIKEIQW
-268 LLDEILSLINHVNM
+268 LLNEILSSINHVDM
-282 DSIIKDLNDDKDP
+282 DSILKDLNDDKDP

-365 GTFLLEAFRKALETR
+365 GTFLLEAFRKALEVR

-392 KYQNLLKQFY
+392 KYQNFLKQFY

-431 ENDALQIILTNTLIQ
+431 ENDVLKIILTNTLIQ

-491 EGLFEWEVRAT
+491 EGLFEWEVKAT

-515 RNVKLTD
+515 KNIKLTD
-522 KIKKLLKNIQTQ
+522 KIKKFLNNIQKQ
-534 NEGDKSVK
+534 KESGS
-542 NTNKDALKNLKKLHS
+542 KDALKALKNLHS

-657 VKKAQATKQ
+657 VKKAQTTK
-666 KILQKIYYYDVYGE
+666 QKIYYYDVYGE
-680 RAEKYDFLAQND
+680 RAEKYAFLAQND
-692 LNSIEWLELAPRE
+692 LNSIEWLEVAPRG

-710 IPQKTS
+710 LPLKTP

-731 QVGSTGICSQRDHV
+731 QVGSTGICSKRDHV

-770 RIYNIKKD
+770 RKYDIGD
-778 GRDWRLEYAIKDVK
+778 DSRDWRLDNAIKEVK
-792 ANANNLEEY
+792 TNIKRLEKY
-801 IVSCQYR
+801 IVLCQYR
-808 PFDFYYTYYTGKS
+808 PFDYRWTYYTPNS
-821 KSFIAYPRGE
+821 RTFLAYPVYD

-848 TCKNVALNIARQSK
+848 TRKNVALNTPRQLKNNDKSWTQCFISS
-862 MHGEW
+862 H
-867 RYVMAHK
+867 
-874 ELVDI
+874 I
-879 NLIASAGSMGVGY
+879 NDQGLSSGGNGAGV
-892 NYPICQFNNPNY
+892 NYPLYQFRDPNY

-917 KHYNHSFEP
+917 KHYSHHFEP

-946 EEFLKAD
+946 EDFLKTD

-985 SLNHSFE
+985 SLNYSSE
-992 KLKDATIGGSYYK
+992 KLKDATIGESCYK
-1005 EAHERNPIIKKP
+1005 EAHDRIIKKP
-1017 SYNEPEQRLYINHSA
+1017 SHNEPEKRLYINHSA
-1032 YFRGVSEEIYN
+1032 YFRGVSQEIYH

-1060 NESCN
+1060 NEPCN
-1065 FDHVSNIIKVIARTI
+1065 FDHVTNIIKVIARTI

-1111 PPPPPHLIPI
+1111 PPPPPPFNTNI
-1121 SPLSYRAKPKPSEI
+1121 
-1135 LTLMPHSSAKKQAIT
+1135 
-1150 ISIAEAEVQPSL
+1150 
-1162 YSVLPN
+1162 
-1168 LALICDRG
+1168 ALILSRQAKAIGDFDFDAAFISKEASDNNIYRRG
-1176 SKVSPI
+1176 G
-1182 SNVFVTNMLC
+1182 
-1192 DLHVNGSGSYA
+1192 GSA
-1203 FLLYRLE
+1203 FPLFCIT

>member
-12 LTPESNELT
+12 LTPESNEHT
-21 HRTFLQILLISLKDD
+21 HRAFLQKLLTSLKEN
-36 FNTEFKIEHEPKKD
+36 FNKEFKIEHEPKKD

-55 PDFRVSYQGLNIGYI
+55 PDFRISYQGLNIGYI

-76 TDLIQLLK
+76 TDLSQLLK

-105 FVWVGKDENNA
+105 FMWVGKDEENK
-116 PLIKKEISVSSLDE
+116 PLIKRKISIASLDE

-137 NPQTECDLVE
+137 NPQTERDLIE
-147 LFKSFFNYEAAPITN
+147 FFRGFFKHEAAPITN

-183 YQEKAQVS
+183 YQKEDQVS
-191 SIFNNFKEYL
+191 SIFKNFKEYL

-213 LAQTLT
+213 FAQTLT
-219 YSLFLAKLNHPFEK
+219 YSLFIAKLNHPCEK

-241 SIPENFAVIREMADF
+241 SIPKNFAVIREMADF
-256 LKKLDAIKEIQW
+256 LKKLDTIKKIQW
-268 LLDEILSLINHVNM
+268 LLNEILSLINHVDM

-365 GTFLLEAFRKALETR
+365 GTFLLEAFRKALEVR
-380 KTSDGGTSTKED
+380 KTSNGGISTKED

-431 ENDALQIILTNTLIQ
+431 ENDALKIILTNTLIQ
-446 PSEIAA
+446 PSEIVAY
-452 DRGLQPIFE
+452 RGLNPIFE
-461 KELKSAQEIKK
+461 KELSNAQKIKK
-472 DEKILIITGNPPY
+472 NENILIITGNPPY
-485 SGASSN
+485 SGASEN
-491 EGLFEWEVRAT
+491 KGLFEWEVKAT
-502 YGIEPEFQTIEIE
+502 YGIEPKFQTIEIE
-515 RNVKLTD
+515 KNVKLAD
-522 KIKKLLKNIQTQ
+522 KIQTLLKNIQTQ
-534 NEGDKSVK
+534 KESGSK
-542 NTNKDALKNLKKLHS
+542 NALKELKSLHS

-666 KILQKIYYYDVYGE
+666 KIYYYDVYGE
-680 RAEKYDFLAQND
+680 RAEKYAFLAQND

-710 IPQKTS
+710 IPQKT
-716 LLDEYEQGFSVQDMF
+716 LLLEEYEQGFSVQEMF
-731 QVGSTGICSQRDHV
+731 QVGGTGICSKKDHV

-770 RIYNIKKD
+770 RKYDIGD
-778 GRDWRLEYAIKDVK
+778 DSRDWRLNNAIKEVK
-792 ANANNLEEY
+792 TNIKRLEEY

-808 PFDFYYTYYTGKS
+808 PFDYRWTYYTS
-821 KSFIAYPRGE
+821 NSRTFLAYPVYN
-831 VFKHMLPPPT
+831 VFKHMLPPPQ
-841 NPKTPNQ
+841 Q
-848 TCKNVALNIARQSK
+848 TLK
-862 MHGEW
+862 H
-867 RYVMAHK
+867 
-874 ELVDI
+874 
-879 NLIASAGSMGVGY
+879 
-892 NYPICQFNNPNY
+892 PI
-904 TENFTPEFRSFID
+904 
-917 KHYNHSFEP
+917 K
-926 LEVLG
+926 
-931 YIYALLYSPN
+931 
-941 YRKRY
+941 
-946 EEFLKAD
+946 
-953 YPKILFTNNKDLFRV
+953 
-968 LSLLGIEL
+968 
-976 IGLHVLNQE
+976 
-985 SLNHSFE
+985 
-992 KLKDATIGGSYYK
+992 
-1005 EAHERNPIIKKP
+1005 
-1017 SYNEPEQRLYINHSA
+1017 
-1032 YFRGVSEEIYN
+1032 
-1043 YMIGGYGVLDKY
+1043 
-1055 LKSHK
+1055 
-1060 NESCN
+1060 
-1065 FDHVSNIIKVIARTI
+1065 
-1080 EIQKTLGFLTSDL
+1080 
-1093 PHLKGND
+1093 
-1100 SQALMQEILQN
+1100 
-1111 PPPPPHLIPI
+1111 
-1121 SPLSYRAKPKPSEI
+1121 RAKMS
-1135 LTLMPHSSAKKQAIT
+1135 H
-1150 ISIAEAEVQPSL
+1150 
-1162 YSVLPN
+1162 
-1168 LALICDRG
+1168 
-1176 SKVSPI
+1176 
-1182 SNVFVTNMLC
+1182 
-1192 DLHVNGSGSYA
+1192 
-1203 FLLYRLE
+1203 

>member
-12 LTPESNELT
+12 ITPESNELT
-21 HRTFLQILLISLKDD
+21 HRPSLYNLFDGLKKN
-36 FNTEFKIEHEPKKD
+36 FNKEFKIEHEPER
-50 KQGGQ
+50 KQGSQ
-55 PDFRVSYQGLNIGYI
+55 PDFRISHQGLNIGYI

-76 TDLIQLLK
+76 TDLRQLLK
-84 SDQILKYLELNPN
+84 SDQVLKYLELNPN

-105 FVWVGKDENNA
+105 FMWVGKDEENK
-116 PLIKKEISVSSLDE
+116 PLIKREISVASLDE

-137 NPQTECDLVE
+137 NPQTERDLIE
-147 LFKSFFNYEAAPITN
+147 FFRGFFNHEAAPITN

-176 LKDALIQ
+176 LKDALIV
-183 YQEKAQVS
+183 YQKDTHVS

-213 LAQTLT
+213 FAQTLT
-219 YSLFLAKLNHPFEK
+219 YSLFIAKLNYPFEK

-268 LLDEILSLINHVNM
+268 LLNEILSLINHVDM
-282 DSIIKDLNDDKDP
+282 DSILKDLNDDKDP

-380 KTSDGGTSTKED
+380 KTSDGGISTKED

-417 LSQAFKEEFKKPLK
+417 LIQAFKEEFKKPLK
-431 ENDALQIILTNTLIQ
+431 GNDALKIILTNTLIQ
-446 PSEIAA
+446 PSEIVAY
-452 DRGLQPIFE
+452 RGLNPIFE
-461 KELKSAQEIKK
+461 KELSNAQEIKK
-472 DEKILIITGNPPY
+472 NEKILIITGNPPY

-491 EGLFEWEVRAT
+491 EGLFEWEVKAT

-515 RNVKLTD
+515 KNIKLTD
-522 KIKKLLKNIQTQ
+522 KIQTLLKNIQTQ
-534 NEGDKSVK
+534 KESGSKNAPKSSS
-542 NTNKDALKNLKKLHS
+542 KDALKALKSLYS

-593 GFISNNAFLDNPTFR
+593 GFISNNGFLDNPTFR
-608 GLRRSL
+608 GLRCSL

-623 LNLHGNARKKEE
+623 LNLHGSTRKKEE

-666 KILQKIYYYDVYGE
+666 KIHYYDVYGE
-680 RAEKYDFLAQND
+680 RAEKYAFLAQND

-710 IPQKTS
+710 IPQKTP
-716 LLDEYEQGFSVQDMF
+716 LLEEYEQGFSVQEMF
-731 QVGSTGICSQRDHV
+731 QVGGTGICSKKDHV

-770 RIYNIKKD
+770 KKYD
-778 GRDWRLEYAIKDVK
+778 IRDAEGWKLGRAIENVKKNSHELEK
-792 ANANNLEEY
+792 Y

-831 VFKHMLPPPT
+831 VFKH
-841 NPKTPNQ
+841 
-848 TCKNVALNIARQSK
+848 
-862 MHGEW
+862 
-867 RYVMAHK
+867 
-874 ELVDI
+874 
-879 NLIASAGSMGVGY
+879 
-892 NYPICQFNNPNY
+892 
-904 TENFTPEFRSFID
+904 
-917 KHYNHSFEP
+917 
-926 LEVLG
+926 
-931 YIYALLYSPN
+931 
-941 YRKRY
+941 
-946 EEFLKAD
+946 
-953 YPKILFTNNKDLFRV
+953 
-968 LSLLGIEL
+968 
-976 IGLHVLNQE
+976 
-985 SLNHSFE
+985 
-992 KLKDATIGGSYYK
+992 
-1005 EAHERNPIIKKP
+1005 
-1017 SYNEPEQRLYINHSA
+1017 
-1032 YFRGVSEEIYN
+1032 
-1043 YMIGGYGVLDKY
+1043 
-1055 LKSHK
+1055 
-1060 NESCN
+1060 
-1065 FDHVSNIIKVIARTI
+1065 
-1080 EIQKTLGFLTSDL
+1080 
-1093 PHLKGND
+1093 
-1100 SQALMQEILQN
+1100 N
-1111 PPPPPHLIPI
+1111 PPPPQQTLKHPI
-1121 SPLSYRAKPKPSEI
+1121 KRAKMS
-1135 LTLMPHSSAKKQAIT
+1135 
-1150 ISIAEAEVQPSL
+1150 
-1162 YSVLPN
+1162 
-1168 LALICDRG
+1168 R
-1176 SKVSPI
+1176 
-1182 SNVFVTNMLC
+1182 
-1192 DLHVNGSGSYA
+1192 
-1203 FLLYRLE
+1203 

>member
-1 MLKEYLESIKD
+1 MLKEYLEGIKD
-12 LTPESNELT
+12 ITHESNELT
-21 HRTFLQILLISLKDD
+21 HRLFLHNLLDKLKNH
-36 FNTEFKIEHEPKKD
+36 FNKEFKIEHEPNRD

-76 TDLIQLLK
+76 TDLRKIVESEK
-84 SDQILKYLELNPN
+84 SKQILKYLELNPN
-97 LMLTDYLN
+97 LMLTDYLK
-105 FVWVGKDENNA
+105 FVWVGKDENNE
-116 PLIKKEISVSSLDE
+116 PLIKREISVASLDE

-137 NPQTECDLVE
+137 NPQIERDLIGF
-147 LFKSFFNYEAAPITN
+147 FKGFFNYEAAPITN

-176 LKDALIQ
+176 LKDALIT
-183 YQEKAQVS
+183 YQKDTQVS
-191 SIFNNFKEYL
+191 SIFKNFKEYL

-219 YSLFLAKLNHPFEK
+219 YSLFIAKLNHPFEK

-241 SIPENFAVIREMADF
+241 SIPKNFAVIREMADF

-268 LLDEILSLINHVNM
+268 LLNEILSSINHVDM
-282 DSIIKDLNDDKDP
+282 DSILKDLNDDKDP

-446 PSEIAA
+446 PSEIVAH
-452 DRGLQPIFE
+452 RGLQPIFE

-472 DEKILIITGNPPY
+472 NKKILIITGNPPY
-485 SGASSN
+485 SGASEN
-491 EGLFEWEVRAT
+491 KGLFEWEVKAT
-502 YGIEPEFQTIEIE
+502 YGIELEFQTIEIE
-515 RNVKLTD
+515 KNVKLAD
-522 KIKKLLKNIQTQ
+522 KIKTLLNNIQKQ
-534 NEGDKSVK
+534 KESGSK
-542 NTNKDALKNLKKLHS
+542 NALKELKKLHS

-614 LECYDELYI
+614 LECYNELYI
-623 LNLHGNARKKEE
+623 LNLHGNARKKEK

-657 VKKAQATKQ
+657 VKKAQTTKP
-666 KILQKIYYYDVYGE
+666 KIFYYDVYGE
-680 RAEKYDFLAQND
+680 RAEKYAFLAQHD
-692 LNSIEWLELAPRE
+692 LNSINWLELAPRE

-710 IPQKTS
+710 IPQKTP
-716 LLDEYEQGFSVQDMF
+716 LLEEYEQGFSVQDMF
-731 QVGSTGICSQRDHV
+731 QISSVGIVTG
-745 VFHKD
+745 KD
-750 KESLLKLL
+750 KIFIANNTESLKEQVLKYCNEFNEQCV
-758 KDFSTLE
+758 KD
-765 PSELR
+765 
-770 RIYNIKKD
+770 IH
-778 GRDWRLEYAIKDVK
+778 
-792 ANANNLEEY
+792 
-801 IVSCQYR
+801 YR
-808 PFDFYYTYYTGKS
+808 PFDIRKVYYDTKKLERARENT
-821 KSFIAYPRGE
+821 
-831 VFKHMLPPPT
+831 FKHMLPPPPT

-848 TCKNVALNIARQSK
+848 TRKNVALNTPRQLKNNDKS
-862 MHGEW
+862 W
-867 RYVMAHK
+867 TQCFISSS
-874 ELVDI
+874 I
-879 NLIASAGSMGVGY
+879 NDQGLSSGGNGAGV
-892 NYPICQFNNPNY
+892 NYPLYQFNNPNY
-904 TENFTPEFRSFID
+904 TENFTPEFKSFID
-917 KHYNHSFEP
+917 KHYSHSFEP
-926 LEVLG
+926 LEILG

-946 EEFLKAD
+946 EDFLKAD
-953 YPKILFTNNKDLFRV
+953 YPKILFTNNKDLFRA

-976 IGLHVLNQE
+976 IGLHVLNKE

-992 KLKDATIGGSYYK
+992 KLKDATIGESCYK

-1017 SYNEPEQRLYINHSA
+1017 SYNESEQRLYINHSA
-1032 YFRGVSEEIYN
+1032 YFRGVSEEIYH

-1060 NESCN
+1060 DEPCD
-1065 FDHVSNIIKVIARTI
+1065 FDHVTNIIKVIARTI

-1100 SQALMQEILQN
+1100 SKALMQEILQN
-1111 PPPPPHLIPI
+1111 PPPPPPF
-1121 SPLSYRAKPKPSEI
+1121 KPFLLNNSKPPPQ
-1135 LTLMPHSSAKKQAIT
+1135 PHSYGFGRGGRLTTKTMTDKQT
-1150 ISIAEAEVQPSL
+1150 HTKLLRTTKPQTSNHSKSVETTLLTHTLTNSSRL
-1162 YSVLPN
+1162 YYTR
-1168 LALICDRG
+1168 ADIR
-1176 SKVSPI
+1176 
-1182 SNVFVTNMLC
+1182 
-1192 DLHVNGSGSYA
+1192 
-1203 FLLYRLE
+1203 

>member
-21 HRTFLQILLISLKDD
+21 HRPSLYNLLKNLKND
-36 FNTEFKIEHEPKKD
+36 FKKELKIEHEPNRD

-55 PDFRVSYQGLNIGYI
+55 PDFRISYQGQNIGYI

-76 TDLIQLLK
+76 TNLNRLLK

-105 FVWVGKDENNA
+105 FVWVGKDEENK
-116 PLIKKEISVSSLDE
+116 PSIKRKISIASLDE
-130 LSKPLKP
+130 LSKPLPK
-137 NPQTECDLVE
+137 PQTERDLIE
-147 LFKSFFNYEAAPITN
+147 LFRGFFNHEAAPITN
-162 AKDFAT
+162 AKDFANA
-168 HLSAPTKY
+168 LSAPTRY
-176 LKDALIQ
+176 LKDALIA
-183 YQEKAQVS
+183 YQKDEQVS
-191 SIFNNFKEYL
+191 SIFKNFKEYL

-213 LAQTLT
+213 FAQTLT
-219 YSLFLAKLNHPFEK
+219 YSLFIAKLNHPFEK
-233 INLDNVRS
+233 IDLNNVRS

-256 LKKLDAIKEIQW
+256 LKKLDAIQEIQWRLEIQW
-268 LLDEILSLINHVNM
+268 LLNEILSLINHVDM
-282 DSIIKDLNDDKDP
+282 GSIIKDLNDDKDP

-316 VYYTPDSVVKFI
+316 VYYTPDPVVKFI

-365 GTFLLEAFRKALETR
+365 GTFLLEAFRKALEVR
-380 KTSDGGTSTKED
+380 KISDGGTSTKED

-431 ENDALQIILTNTLIQ
+431 EDDALKIILTNTLIQ
-446 PSEIAA
+446 PSEIVAY
-452 DRGLQPIFE
+452 RGLNPIFE
-461 KELKSAQEIKK
+461 KELSNAQEIKK
-472 DEKILIITGNPPY
+472 NENILIITGNPPY

-491 EGLFEWEVRAT
+491 KGLFEWEVKAT

-515 RNVKLTD
+515 KNVKLTD
-522 KIKKLLKNIQTQ
+522 KIQTLLKNIQTQ
-534 NEGDKSVK
+534 KESGSK
-542 NTNKDALKNLKKLHS
+542 NALKELKNLHS

-657 VKKAQATKQ
+657 VKKAQTTKP
-666 KILQKIYYYDVYGE
+666 KICYYDVYGE
-680 RAEKYDFLAQND
+680 RAEKYAFLAQND
-692 LNSIEWLELAPRE
+692 LDRIEWLELAPRE

-710 IPQKTS
+710 LPQKTP
-716 LLDEYEQGFSVQDMF
+716 LLEEYEQGFSVQEVF
-731 QVGSTGICSQRDHV
+731 QISSVGIVTG
-745 VFHKD
+745 KD
-750 KESLLKLL
+750 KIFIANNTESLKEQVLKYCNEFNEQCV
-758 KDFSTLE
+758 KD
-765 PSELR
+765 
-770 RIYNIKKD
+770 IH
-778 GRDWRLEYAIKDVK
+778 
-792 ANANNLEEY
+792 
-801 IVSCQYR
+801 YR
-808 PFDFYYTYYTGKS
+808 PFDIRKVYYDTKKLERARENT
-821 KSFIAYPRGE
+821 
-831 VFKHMLPPPT
+831 FKHMLPPPPPPT

-848 TCKNVALNIARQSK
+848 TRKNVALNTPRQLKNNDKSWTQCFISS
-862 MHGEW
+862 H
-867 RYVMAHK
+867 
-874 ELVDI
+874 I
-879 NLIASAGSMGVGY
+879 NDQGLSSGGNGAGV
-892 NYPICQFNNPNY
+892 NYPIYQFKHPNY

-917 KHYNHSFEP
+917 KHYSHHFEP

-946 EEFLKAD
+946 EDFLKAD
-953 YPKILFTNNKDLFRV
+953 YPKILFTNNKDLFRA

-976 IGLHVLNQE
+976 IGLHVLNKE

-992 KLKDATIGGSYYK
+992 KLKDATIGESYYK
-1005 EAHERNPIIKKP
+1005 EAHDRNPIIKKP
-1017 SYNEPEQRLYINHSA
+1017 SHNEPEQRLYINHSA
-1032 YFRGVSEEIYN
+1032 YFRGVSEEIHD

-1060 NESCN
+1060 NEPCD

-1100 SQALMQEILQN
+1100 SKALMQEILQN
-1111 PPPPPHLIPI
+1111 PPPPHLMPI

-1135 LTLMPHSSAKKQAIT
+1135 LTLMPHSSAKKRATT
-1150 ISIAEAEVQPSL
+1150 ISTAEAEVQPSL

-1182 SNVFVTNMLC
+1182 SNVFVTGMLC
-1192 DLHVNGSGSYA
+1192 DLHLNGSGSYA
-1203 FLLYRLE
+1203 FLLYRLK

>member
-12 LTPESNELT
+12 ITPESNELT
-21 HRTFLQILLISLKDD
+21 HRPSLYNLLKNLKDD
-36 FNTEFKIEHEPKKD
+36 FNKEFKIEHEPKRD
-50 KQGGQ
+50 QGSQ
-55 PDFRVSYQGLNIGYI
+55 PDFRVSFQGLNIGYI
-70 ENKRVG
+70 ENKRAG
-76 TDLIQLLK
+76 TDLRKIVESEK
-84 SDQILKYLELNPN
+84 SDQVLKYLELNPN
-97 LMLTDYLN
+97 LMLTDYLK
-105 FVWVGKDENNA
+105 FVWVGKDEKNA
-116 PLIKKEISVSSLDE
+116 LLIKKEISIASLDE

-137 NPQTECDLVE
+137 NPQTERDLIE
-147 LFKSFFNYEAAPITN
+147 LFKSFFNYEAAPIAN

-183 YQEKAQVS
+183 YQKDTHVS

-213 LAQTLT
+213 FAQTLT
-219 YSLFLAKLNHPFEK
+219 YSLFIAKLNHPFEK
-233 INLDNVRS
+233 IDLDNVRS
-241 SIPENFAVIREMADF
+241 SIPKNFAVIREMADF

-268 LLDEILSLINHVNM
+268 LLNEILSLINHVDM
-282 DSIIKDLNDDKDP
+282 DSILKDLNDDKDP

-311 REKKG
+311 RESKG
-316 VYYTPDSVVKFI
+316 VYYTPDSVVEFI

-380 KTSDGGTSTKED
+380 KTSDGGISTKED

-446 PSEIAA
+446 PSEIVAY
-452 DRGLQPIFE
+452 RGLSPIFE

-472 DEKILIITGNPPY
+472 NEKILIITGNPPY

-491 EGLFEWEVRAT
+491 EGLFEWEVKAT

-515 RNVKLTD
+515 KKVKLTD
-522 KIKKLLKNIQTQ
+522 KIQTLLKNIQTQ
-534 NEGDKSVK
+534 KESGSQN
-542 NTNKDALKNLKKLHS
+542 ALKELKKLHS
-557 KYKLQKEKNPK
+557 KYKLQNEKNPK

-573 YVKFMRFAQNKIESL
+573 YVKFMRFAQNKIKSL

-623 LNLHGNARKKEE
+623 LNLHGNARKKEK

-657 VKKAQATKQ
+657 VKKAQTTK
-666 KILQKIYYYDVYGE
+666 QKIYYYDVYGQ
-680 RAEKYDFLAQND
+680 RAEKYAFLAKND

-710 IPQKTS
+710 LPLKTP
-716 LLDEYEQGFSVQDMF
+716 LLGEYEQGFSVQEVF
-731 QVGSTGICSQRDHV
+731 QVGGTGICSKRDHV

-770 RIYNIKKD
+770 RIYKIKKD
-778 GRDWRLEYAIKDVK
+778 GRDWRLEYAIRDVR

-831 VFKHMLPPPT
+831 VFKHMLPPP
-841 NPKTPNQ
+841 PPN
-848 TCKNVALNIARQSK
+848 
-862 MHGEW
+862 
-867 RYVMAHK
+867 
-874 ELVDI
+874 
-879 NLIASAGSMGVGY
+879 
-892 NYPICQFNNPNY
+892 
-904 TENFTPEFRSFID
+904 
-917 KHYNHSFEP
+917 
-926 LEVLG
+926 
-931 YIYALLYSPN
+931 
-941 YRKRY
+941 
-946 EEFLKAD
+946 
-953 YPKILFTNNKDLFRV
+953 
-968 LSLLGIEL
+968 
-976 IGLHVLNQE
+976 
-985 SLNHSFE
+985 
-992 KLKDATIGGSYYK
+992 
-1005 EAHERNPIIKKP
+1005 KP
-1017 SYNEPEQRLYINHSA
+1017 
-1032 YFRGVSEEIYN
+1032 
-1043 YMIGGYGVLDKY
+1043 
-1055 LKSHK
+1055 
-1060 NESCN
+1060 
-1065 FDHVSNIIKVIARTI
+1065 
-1080 EIQKTLGFLTSDL
+1080 
-1093 PHLKGND
+1093 
-1100 SQALMQEILQN
+1100 
-1111 PPPPPHLIPI
+1111 
-1121 SPLSYRAKPKPSEI
+1121 
-1135 LTLMPHSSAKKQAIT
+1135 
-1150 ISIAEAEVQPSL
+1150 
-1162 YSVLPN
+1162 
-1168 LALICDRG
+1168 
-1176 SKVSPI
+1176 
-1182 SNVFVTNMLC
+1182 
-1192 DLHVNGSGSYA
+1192 
-1203 FLLYRLE
+1203 

>member
-12 LTPESNELT
+12 LTPGSNELT
-21 HRTFLQILLISLKDD
+21 HRPSLYNLLKNLKND
-36 FNTEFKIEHEPKKD
+36 FNKEFKIEHEPER
-50 KQGGQ
+50 KQGSQ
-55 PDFRVSYQGLNIGYI
+55 PDFRISYQGLNIGYI

-76 TDLIQLLK
+76 TNLNQLLK

-105 FVWVGKDENNA
+105 FMWVGKDENNA
-116 PLIKKEISVSSLDE
+116 PLIKKEISVASLDE

-137 NPQTECDLVE
+137 NPQTERDLIGF
-147 LFKSFFNYEAAPITN
+147 FKGFFNYEAAPITN

-176 LKDALIQ
+176 LKDALIT
-183 YQEKAQVS
+183 YQKDEQVS
-191 SIFNNFKEYL
+191 SIFKNFKEYL

-213 LAQTLT
+213 FAQTLT

-241 SIPENFAVIREMADF
+241 SIPKNFAVIREMADF

-268 LLDEILSLINHVNM
+268 LLNEILSLINHVDM
-282 DSIIKDLNDDKDP
+282 DSILKDLNDDKDP

-446 PSEIAA
+446 PSEIIAY
-452 DRGLQPIFE
+452 RGLNPIFE
-461 KELKSAQEIKK
+461 KELLSAQEIKK
-472 DEKILIITGNPPY
+472 NENILIITGNPPY

-491 EGLFEWEVRAT
+491 EGLFEWEVKAT

-515 RNVKLTD
+515 KNIKLTD
-522 KIKKLLKNIQTQ
+522 KIQTLLKNIQTQ
-534 NEGDKSVK
+534 KESGSK
-542 NTNKDALKNLKKLHS
+542 NALKELKNLHS

-657 VKKAQATKQ
+657 VKKAQTTKQ
-666 KILQKIYYYDVYGE
+666 KIHYYDVYSQ
-680 RAEKYDFLAQND
+680 RAEKYTFLAQND
-692 LNSIEWLELAPRE
+692 LNSIEWLEIAPRA

-710 IPQKTS
+710 LPLKTP
-716 LLDEYEQGFSVQDMF
+716 LLEEYEQGFSVQEMF
-731 QVGSTGICSQRDHV
+731 QVGSTGICSKKDHV

-770 RIYNIKKD
+770 RKYDIEDTEGWKLGRAIENVKKNQHE
-778 GRDWRLEYAIKDVK
+778 LEK
-792 ANANNLEEY
+792 Y
-801 IVSCQYR
+801 IVLCQYR
-808 PFDFYYTYYTGKS
+808 PFDYRWTYYTDKS
-821 KSFIAYPRGE
+821 CGFLARPVYD
-831 VFKHMLPPPT
+831 VFKHMLPPP
-841 NPKTPNQ
+841 PPQQ
-848 TCKNVALNIARQSK
+848 TLK
-862 MHGEW
+862 H
-867 RYVMAHK
+867 
-874 ELVDI
+874 
-879 NLIASAGSMGVGY
+879 
-892 NYPICQFNNPNY
+892 PI
-904 TENFTPEFRSFID
+904 
-917 KHYNHSFEP
+917 K
-926 LEVLG
+926 
-931 YIYALLYSPN
+931 
-941 YRKRY
+941 
-946 EEFLKAD
+946 
-953 YPKILFTNNKDLFRV
+953 
-968 LSLLGIEL
+968 
-976 IGLHVLNQE
+976 
-985 SLNHSFE
+985 
-992 KLKDATIGGSYYK
+992 
-1005 EAHERNPIIKKP
+1005 
-1017 SYNEPEQRLYINHSA
+1017 
-1032 YFRGVSEEIYN
+1032 
-1043 YMIGGYGVLDKY
+1043 
-1055 LKSHK
+1055 
-1060 NESCN
+1060 
-1065 FDHVSNIIKVIARTI
+1065 
-1080 EIQKTLGFLTSDL
+1080 
-1093 PHLKGND
+1093 
-1100 SQALMQEILQN
+1100 
-1111 PPPPPHLIPI
+1111 
-1121 SPLSYRAKPKPSEI
+1121 RAKMS
-1135 LTLMPHSSAKKQAIT
+1135 H
-1150 ISIAEAEVQPSL
+1150 
-1162 YSVLPN
+1162 
-1168 LALICDRG
+1168 
-1176 SKVSPI
+1176 
-1182 SNVFVTNMLC
+1182 
-1192 DLHVNGSGSYA
+1192 
-1203 FLLYRLE
+1203 

>member
-12 LTPESNELT
+12 LTPEKNELT
-21 HRTFLQILLISLKDD
+21 HRLFLHNLLDKLKNH
-36 FNTEFKIEHEPKKD
+36 FNKEFKIEHEPKKD

-76 TDLIQLLK
+76 TDLRKIVESEK

-105 FVWVGKDENNA
+105 FMWVGKDEENK
-116 PLIKKEISVSSLDE
+116 PLIKREISVASPDE
-130 LSKPLKP
+130 LSKPQKP
-137 NPQTECDLVE
+137 NPQTERDLIE
-147 LFKSFFNYEAAPITN
+147 LFKSFFNHEPAPITN

-168 HLSAPTKY
+168 HLSPRTRY
-176 LKDALIQ
+176 LKDALIK
-183 YQEKAQVS
+183 YQEKTQVS

-219 YSLFLAKLNHPFEK
+219 YSLFLAKLNHPCEK

-241 SIPENFAVIREMADF
+241 SIPKNFAVIREMADF
-256 LKKLDAIKEIQW
+256 LKKLDEIKEIQW
-268 LLDEILSLINHVNM
+268 LLNEILSLINHVDM

-311 REKKG
+311 RESKG

-417 LSQAFKEEFKKPLK
+417 LSQAFKDEFKKPLT

-446 PSEIAA
+446 PSEIVAY
-452 DRGLQPIFE
+452 RGLQPIFE

-491 EGLFEWEVRAT
+491 EGLFEWEVKAT

-515 RNVKLTD
+515 KNVKLTD
-522 KIKKLLKNIQTQ
+522 KIQTLLNNIQTQ
-534 NEGDKSVK
+534 KQSGG
-542 NTNKDALKNLKKLHS
+542 KDALKELKNLHS
-557 KYKLQKEKNPK
+557 KYKLQNERNPK

-573 YVKFMRFAQNKIESL
+573 YVKFMRFAQNKIKSL

-657 VKKAQATKQ
+657 VKKAQTTKQ
-666 KILQKIYYYDVYGE
+666 KIHYYDVYGE
-680 RAEKYDFLAQND
+680 RAEKYAFLAQND
-692 LNSIEWLELAPRE
+692 LNSIEWLEIAPRE

-710 IPQKTS
+710 LPLKTP
-716 LLDEYEQGFSVQDMF
+716 LLDEYEQGFSVQEMF
-731 QVGSTGICSQRDHV
+731 QISSVGIVTGRDRI
-745 VFHKD
+745 FIANNT
-750 KESLLKLL
+750 ESLK
-758 KDFSTLE
+758 E
-765 PSELR
+765 QVLR
-770 RIYNIKKD
+770 YCNEFNKQC
-778 GRDWRLEYAIKDVK
+778 IKD
-792 ANANNLEEY
+792 
-801 IVSCQYR
+801 IHYR
-808 PFDFYYTYYTGKS
+808 PFDIRKVYYDTKKLERARENT
-821 KSFIAYPRGE
+821 
-831 VFKHMLPPPT
+831 FKHMLPPP
-841 NPKTPNQ
+841 PQQPLK
-848 TCKNVALNIARQSK
+848 
-862 MHGEW
+862 H
-867 RYVMAHK
+867 
-874 ELVDI
+874 
-879 NLIASAGSMGVGY
+879 
-892 NYPICQFNNPNY
+892 PI
-904 TENFTPEFRSFID
+904 
-917 KHYNHSFEP
+917 K
-926 LEVLG
+926 
-931 YIYALLYSPN
+931 
-941 YRKRY
+941 
-946 EEFLKAD
+946 
-953 YPKILFTNNKDLFRV
+953 
-968 LSLLGIEL
+968 
-976 IGLHVLNQE
+976 
-985 SLNHSFE
+985 
-992 KLKDATIGGSYYK
+992 
-1005 EAHERNPIIKKP
+1005 
-1017 SYNEPEQRLYINHSA
+1017 
-1032 YFRGVSEEIYN
+1032 
-1043 YMIGGYGVLDKY
+1043 
-1055 LKSHK
+1055 
-1060 NESCN
+1060 
-1065 FDHVSNIIKVIARTI
+1065 
-1080 EIQKTLGFLTSDL
+1080 
-1093 PHLKGND
+1093 
-1100 SQALMQEILQN
+1100 
-1111 PPPPPHLIPI
+1111 
-1121 SPLSYRAKPKPSEI
+1121 RAKMS
-1135 LTLMPHSSAKKQAIT
+1135 H
-1150 ISIAEAEVQPSL
+1150 
-1162 YSVLPN
+1162 
-1168 LALICDRG
+1168 
-1176 SKVSPI
+1176 
-1182 SNVFVTNMLC
+1182 
-1192 DLHVNGSGSYA
+1192 
-1203 FLLYRLE
+1203 

>member
-12 LTPESNELT
+12 LTTEKNELT
-21 HRTFLQILLISLKDD
+21 HRLSLHNLLNRLKDH
-36 FNTEFKIEHEPKKD
+36 FNKEFKIEHEPKRE
-50 KQGGQ
+50 QGSQ
-55 PDFRVSYQGLNIGYI
+55 PDFRVSFQGLNIGYV
-70 ENKRVG
+70 ENKRAG
-76 TDLIQLLK
+76 EDLSQLLK
-84 SDQILKYLELNPN
+84 SDQIRKYLELNPN

-105 FVWVGKDENNA
+105 FMWVGKDENNA
-116 PLIKKEISVSSLDE
+116 PLIKKEISVASLNE

-137 NPQTECDLVE
+137 KPQTECDLIE
-147 LFKSFFNYEAAPITN
+147 LFKSFFNHEAAPITN

-168 HLSAPTKY
+168 HLSPRTRY
-176 LKDALIQ
+176 LKDALIK
-183 YQEKAQVS
+183 YQEKTQVS
-191 SIFNNFKEYL
+191 SIFKNFKEYL

-256 LKKLDAIKEIQW
+256 LKKLDGIKEIQW
-268 LLDEILSLINHVNM
+268 LLNEILSSINHVDM

-311 REKKG
+311 RESKG

-365 GTFLLEAFRKALETR
+365 GTFLLEAFRKALEMR
-380 KTSDGGTSTKED
+380 KTSDGGISTKED

-431 ENDALQIILTNTLIQ
+431 ENDALKIILTNTLIQ

-452 DRGLQPIFE
+452 YRGLNPIFE
-461 KELKSAQEIKK
+461 TELLNAQEIKK
-472 DEKILIITGNPPY
+472 DENILIITGNPPY

-491 EGLFEWEVRAT
+491 EGLFEWEVKAT

-515 RNVKLTD
+515 KNVKLAD
-522 KIKKLLKNIQTQ
+522 KIQTLLKNIQTQ
-534 NEGDKSVK
+534 KQGDKSVK
-542 NTNKDALKNLKKLHS
+542 STNKDALKNLKNLHS
-557 KYKLQKEKNPK
+557 KYKLQDEKNPK

-623 LNLHGNARKKEE
+623 LNLHGNARKKEK
-635 TPQGAKDENVFNIM
+635 TPQGADDENVFNIM

-657 VKKAQATKQ
+657 VKKAQTTKQ
-666 KILQKIYYYDVYGE
+666 KIHYYDVYGE
-680 RAEKYDFLAQND
+680 RAEKYAFLAQND
-692 LNSIEWLELAPRE
+692 LNSIEWLELIPRE

-710 IPQKTS
+710 LPLKTR
-716 LLDEYEQGFSVQDMF
+716 LLDEYEQGFSVKDMF
-731 QVGSTGICSQRDHV
+731 QVGGTGICSKRDHV
-745 VFHKD
+745 VFHKK

-770 RIYNIKKD
+770 RKYDIGD
-778 GRDWRLEYAIKDVK
+778 DSRDWRLEYAIREVK
-792 ANANNLEEY
+792 TNIKRLEEY
-801 IVSCQYR
+801 IVFCQYR
-808 PFDFYYTYYTGKS
+808 PFDYRWTYYTPNS
-821 KSFIAYPRGE
+821 RTFLAYPVYD

-848 TCKNVALNIARQSK
+848 TRKNVALITSRRFCQSQK
-862 MHGEW
+862 
-867 RYVMAHK
+867 
-874 ELVDI
+874 
-879 NLIASAGSMGVGY
+879 SGVGFVSNKISDLRTWTCPGMEGGDY
-892 NYPICQFNNPNY
+892 VNPLYHNPNY
-904 TENFTPEFRSFID
+904 TENFTPEFRGFID

-926 LEVLG
+926 LEILG

-946 EEFLKAD
+946 EDFLKID
-953 YPKILFTNNKDLFRV
+953 YPKILFTENKDLFKA

-985 SLNHSFE
+985 SLNYSFE
-992 KLKDATIGGSYYK
+992 KLKDATIGESGYI

-1017 SYNEPEQRLYINHSA
+1017 SHNEQRLYINHSA
-1032 YFRGVSEEIYN
+1032 YFSGVSQEIYD
-1043 YMIGGYGVLDKY
+1043 YRIGGYCVLDKY

-1060 NESCN
+1060 NEPCD
-1065 FDHVSNIIKVIARTI
+1065 FDHVTHIIKVIARTI

-1100 SQALMQEILQN
+1100 SKALMQEILQN
-1111 PPPPPHLIPI
+1111 PPPPPI
-1121 SPLSYRAKPKPSEI
+1121 
-1135 LTLMPHSSAKKQAIT
+1135 
-1150 ISIAEAEVQPSL
+1150 
-1162 YSVLPN
+1162 
-1168 LALICDRG
+1168 
-1176 SKVSPI
+1176 
-1182 SNVFVTNMLC
+1182 
-1192 DLHVNGSGSYA
+1192 
-1203 FLLYRLE
+1203 

>member
-21 HRTFLQILLISLKDD
+21 HRPSLYNLLKNLKND
-36 FNTEFKIEHEPKKD
+36 FKKELKIEHEPNRD

-76 TDLIQLLK
+76 TDLNQLLE

-105 FVWVGKDENNA
+105 FVWVGKDEENK
-116 PLIKKEISVSSLDE
+116 PSTKRKISIASLEE
-130 LSKPLKP
+130 LPKLKP
-137 NPQTECDLVE
+137 NPQTERDLIE
-147 LFKSFFNYEAAPITN
+147 LFRGFFNHEAAPITN
-162 AKDFAT
+162 AKDFANA
-168 HLSAPTKY
+168 LSAPTRY
-176 LKDALIQ
+176 LKDALIA
-183 YQEKAQVS
+183 YQKDDQVS
-191 SIFNNFKEYL
+191 SIFKNFKEYL

-213 LAQTLT
+213 FAQTLT

-233 INLDNVRS
+233 IDLNNVRS
-241 SIPENFAVIREMADF
+241 SIPKNFAVIREMADF
-256 LKKLDAIKEIQW
+256 LKKLDAIQEIQW
-268 LLDEILSLINHVNM
+268 LLNEILILINHVDM
-282 DSIIKDLNDDKDP
+282 GPIIKDLNDDKDP

-316 VYYTPDSVVKFI
+316 VYYTPDSVVEFI

-350 LDNENIK
+350 LDNKNIK

-365 GTFLLEAFRKALETR
+365 GTFLLEAFRKALEVR
-380 KTSDGGTSTKED
+380 KTSDGGASTKED

-431 ENDALQIILTNTLIQ
+431 ENDTLKIILTNTLIQ
-446 PSEIAA
+446 PSEIIAY
-452 DRGLQPIFE
+452 RGLNPIFE
-461 KELKSAQEIKK
+461 KELSNAQEIKK
-472 DEKILIITGNPPY
+472 NENILIITGNPPY
-485 SGASSN
+485 SGASEN
-491 EGLFEWEVRAT
+491 KGLFEWEVKAT

-515 RNVKLTD
+515 KNVKLTD
-522 KIKKLLKNIQTQ
+522 KIQTLLKNVQKQ
-534 NEGDKSVK
+534 KESGSK
-542 NTNKDALKNLKKLHS
+542 NALKELKNLHS

-573 YVKFMRFAQNKIESL
+573 YVKFMRFAQNKIELL

-623 LNLHGNARKKEE
+623 LNLHGNARRKEE
-635 TPQGAKDENVFNIM
+635 TPQGATDENVFNIM

-657 VKKAQATKQ
+657 VKKAQATKP
-666 KILQKIYYYDVYGE
+666 KICYYDVYGE
-680 RAEKYDFLAQND
+680 RAEKYAFLAQND
-692 LNSIEWLELAPRE
+692 LDRIEWLELAPRE

-710 IPQKTS
+710 IPQKTP
-716 LLDEYEQGFSVQDMF
+716 LLEEYEQGFSVQEMF
-731 QVGSTGICSQRDHV
+731 QISSVGIVTG
-745 VFHKD
+745 KD
-750 KESLLKLL
+750 KIFIANNTESLKEQVLKYCNEFNEQCV
-758 KDFSTLE
+758 KD
-765 PSELR
+765 
-770 RIYNIKKD
+770 IH
-778 GRDWRLEYAIKDVK
+778 
-792 ANANNLEEY
+792 
-801 IVSCQYR
+801 YR
-808 PFDFYYTYYTGKS
+808 PFDIRKVYYDTKKLERARENT
-821 KSFIAYPRGE
+821 
-831 VFKHMLPPPT
+831 FKHMLPPPPPT

-848 TCKNVALNIARQSK
+848 TRKNVALNTPRQLKNNDKSWTQCFISSQLNDQ
-862 MHGEW
+862 G
-867 RYVMAHK
+867 
-874 ELVDI
+874 LSSGG
-879 NLIASAGSMGVGY
+879 NGAGV
-892 NYPICQFNNPNY
+892 NYPLYQFKHPNY

-917 KHYNHSFEP
+917 KHYSHHFEP

-931 YIYALLYSPN
+931 YIYALLYSPH

-946 EEFLKAD
+946 EDFLKAD
-953 YPKILFTNNKDLFRV
+953 YPKILFTNNKDLFRA

-992 KLKDATIGGSYYK
+992 KLKDPTIGESYYK
-1005 EAHERNPIIKKP
+1005 EAHDRNPIIKKP
-1017 SYNEPEQRLYINHSA
+1017 SHKKLEQRLYINHSA
-1032 YFRGVSEEIYN
+1032 YFRGVSEEIHD

-1060 NESCN
+1060 NEPCD
-1065 FDHVSNIIKVIARTI
+1065 FDHVSNIIKIIARTI

-1100 SQALMQEILQN
+1100 SKALIQEILQN
-1111 PPPPPHLIPI
+1111 PPPPPPFNANI
-1121 SPLSYRAKPKPSEI
+1121 
-1135 LTLMPHSSAKKQAIT
+1135 
-1150 ISIAEAEVQPSL
+1150 
-1162 YSVLPN
+1162 
-1168 LALICDRG
+1168 ALILSRQAKAIGDFDFDAAFISKEASDNNIYRRG
-1176 SKVSPI
+1176 G
-1182 SNVFVTNMLC
+1182 
-1192 DLHVNGSGSYA
+1192 GSA
-1203 FLLYRLE
+1203 FPLFCIA

>member
-1 MLKEYLESIKD
+1 MLKEYLEGIKD

-21 HRTFLQILLISLKDD
+21 HRRPLENLLISLKDH
-36 FNTEFKIEHEPKKD
+36 FNKEFKIEHESKRER
-50 KQGGQ
+50 GSQ
-55 PDFRVSYQGLNIGYI
+55 PDFRISYQGLNIGYI

-76 TDLIQLLK
+76 TDLNQLLESK
-84 SDQILKYLELNPN
+84 QILKYLELNPN

-105 FVWVGKDENNA
+105 FVWVGKDEENK
-116 PLIKKEISVSSLDE
+116 PLTKRKISVASIDE

-137 NPQTECDLVE
+137 KPQTERDLIE
-147 LFKSFFNYEAAPITN
+147 LFKSFFNHEAAPITN
-162 AKDFAT
+162 AKDFANA
-168 HLSAPTKY
+168 LSAPTRY
-176 LKDALIQ
+176 LKDALIT
-183 YQEKAQVS
+183 YQKDDQVS
-191 SIFNNFKEYL
+191 SIFKNFKEYL

-213 LAQTLT
+213 FAQTLT

-241 SIPENFAVIREMADF
+241 SIPKNFAVIREMADF

-268 LLDEILSLINHVNM
+268 LLNEILSLINHVDM

-316 VYYTPDSVVKFI
+316 VYYTPDSVVEFI

-431 ENDALQIILTNTLIQ
+431 DNDALKIILTNTLIQ
-446 PSEIAA
+446 PSEIVAH
-452 DRGLQPIFE
+452 RGLNPIFE
-461 KELKSAQEIKK
+461 KELSNAQEIKK
-472 DEKILIITGNPPY
+472 NENILIITGNPPY

-515 RNVKLTD
+515 KNVKLTD
-522 KIKKLLKNIQTQ
+522 KIQTLLKNIQKQ
-534 NEGDKSVK
+534 KESNSK
-542 NTNKDALKNLKKLHS
+542 NDLKKLKSLHS

-608 GLRRSL
+608 GLRHSL

-635 TPQGAKDENVFNIM
+635 TPQGAKDENVFNIK

-657 VKKAQATKQ
+657 VKKAQATKP
-666 KILQKIYYYDVYGE
+666 KIFYYDVYGQ
-680 RAEKYDFLAQND
+680 RAEKYAFLAQND
-692 LNSIEWLELAPRE
+692 LNSIEWLELTPRG

-710 IPQKTS
+710 IPQETP
-716 LLDEYEQGFSVQDMF
+716 LLEEYEQGFSVQEMF
-731 QVGSTGICSQRDHV
+731 QVGGTGICSKRDHV

-770 RIYNIKKD
+770 RKYDIGD
-778 GRDWRLEYAIKDVK
+778 DSRDWRLNNAIKEVK
-792 ANANNLEEY
+792 TNIKRLEKY
-801 IVSCQYR
+801 IVLCQYR
-808 PFDFYYTYYTGKS
+808 PFDYRWTYYTPNS
-821 KSFIAYPRGE
+821 RTFLAYPVYD
-831 VFKHMLPPPT
+831 VFKHMLPPP
-841 NPKTPNQ
+841 
-848 TCKNVALNIARQSK
+848 
-862 MHGEW
+862 
-867 RYVMAHK
+867 
-874 ELVDI
+874 
-879 NLIASAGSMGVGY
+879 
-892 NYPICQFNNPNY
+892 
-904 TENFTPEFRSFID
+904 
-917 KHYNHSFEP
+917 
-926 LEVLG
+926 
-931 YIYALLYSPN
+931 
-941 YRKRY
+941 
-946 EEFLKAD
+946 
-953 YPKILFTNNKDLFRV
+953 
-968 LSLLGIEL
+968 
-976 IGLHVLNQE
+976 
-985 SLNHSFE
+985 
-992 KLKDATIGGSYYK
+992 
-1005 EAHERNPIIKKP
+1005 
-1017 SYNEPEQRLYINHSA
+1017 
-1032 YFRGVSEEIYN
+1032 
-1043 YMIGGYGVLDKY
+1043 
-1055 LKSHK
+1055 
-1060 NESCN
+1060 
-1065 FDHVSNIIKVIARTI
+1065 
-1080 EIQKTLGFLTSDL
+1080 
-1093 PHLKGND
+1093 
-1100 SQALMQEILQN
+1100 
-1111 PPPPPHLIPI
+1111 PPPPPTPPPPPPPTPPPI
-1121 SPLSYRAKPKPSEI
+1121 IHPLFYHNPKNTRRRTHI
-1135 LTLMPHSSAKKQAIT
+1135 KNTN
-1150 ISIAEAEVQPSL
+1150 ISDIQS
-1162 YSVLPN
+1162 
-1168 LALICDRG
+1168 
-1176 SKVSPI
+1176 
-1182 SNVFVTNMLC
+1182 
-1192 DLHVNGSGSYA
+1192 
-1203 FLLYRLE
+1203 

>member
-1 MLKEYLESIKD
+1 MLKEYLESIKN

-21 HRTFLQILLISLKDD
+21 HRPSLYTLLDSLKDN
-36 FNTEFKIEHEPKKD
+36 FNKEFKIEHEPNRER
-50 KQGGQ
+50 GSQ
-55 PDFRVSYQGLNIGYI
+55 PDFRISYQGLNIGYI

-76 TDLIQLLK
+76 TIETNLNQLLK

-105 FVWVGKDENNA
+105 FVWVGKNEENK
-116 PLIKKEISVSSLDE
+116 PSIKRGISIASLDE
-130 LSKPLKP
+130 LSKPIKP
-137 NPQTECDLVE
+137 NPQTERDLIE
-147 LFKSFFNYEAAPITN
+147 LFRGFFNHEPAPITN

-168 HLSAPTKY
+168 RLSAPTRY
-176 LKDALIQ
+176 LKDALIA
-183 YQEKAQVS
+183 YQKDDKDDQVS
-191 SIFNNFKEYL
+191 SIFKNFKEYL

-213 LAQTLT
+213 FAQTLT
-219 YSLFLAKLNHPFEK
+219 YSLFIAKLNHPFEK
-233 INLDNVRS
+233 IDLNNVRS
-241 SIPENFAVIREMADF
+241 SIPKNFAVIREMADF

-268 LLDEILSLINHVNM
+268 LLNEILSLINHVDM
-282 DSIIKDLNDDKDP
+282 GSIIKDLNDDKDP

-302 FLSAYDPKL
+302 FLSTYDPKL

-316 VYYTPDSVVKFI
+316 VYYTPDSVVEFI

-365 GTFLLEAFRKALETR
+365 GTFLLEAFRKVLEVR

-431 ENDALQIILTNTLIQ
+431 ENDALKIILTNTLIQ
-446 PSEIAA
+446 PSEIVAY
-452 DRGLQPIFE
+452 RGLSPIFE
-461 KELKSAQEIKK
+461 KELSNAQEIKK
-472 DEKILIITGNPPY
+472 NENILIITGNPPY

-491 EGLFEWEVRAT
+491 EGLFEWEVKAT

-515 RNVKLTD
+515 KNVKLTD
-522 KIKKLLKNIQTQ
+522 KIQTLLKNVQTQ
-534 NEGDKSVK
+534 KESGSK
-542 NTNKDALKNLKKLHS
+542 NALKALKSLHS
-557 KYKLQKEKNPK
+557 KYKLQNEKNPK

-657 VKKAQATKQ
+657 VKKAQATKP
-666 KILQKIYYYDVYGE
+666 KIFYHDVYGE
-680 RAEKYDFLAQND
+680 RAEKYAFLAQND

-710 IPQKTS
+710 IPQETP
-716 LLDEYEQGFSVQDMF
+716 LLEEYEQGFSVQDMF
-731 QVGSTGICSQRDHV
+731 QVGGTGICSKRDHV

-750 KESLLKLL
+750 KESLLRLL

-770 RIYNIKKD
+770 RKYDIGD
-778 GRDWRLEYAIKDVK
+778 DSRDWRLNNAIKEVK
-792 ANANNLEEY
+792 TNIKRLEEY

-808 PFDFYYTYYTGKS
+808 PFDYRWTYYTPNS
-821 KSFIAYPRGE
+821 RTFLAYPVYD

-848 TCKNVALNIARQSK
+848 TRRNVALNTPRQLKNNDKSWTQCFISS
-862 MHGEW
+862 H
-867 RYVMAHK
+867 
-874 ELVDI
+874 I
-879 NLIASAGSMGVGY
+879 NDQGLSSGGNGAGV
-892 NYPICQFNNPNY
+892 NYPLYQFKHPNY

-917 KHYNHSFEP
+917 KHYSHHFEP

-946 EEFLKAD
+946 EDFLKAD

-992 KLKDATIGGSYYK
+992 KLKDATIGESYYK
-1005 EAHERNPIIKKP
+1005 EAHDHIIKKP
-1017 SYNEPEQRLYINHSA
+1017 SHNEPEQRLYINHSA
-1032 YFRGVSEEIYN
+1032 YFSGVSEEIHDYR
-1043 YMIGGYGVLDKY
+1043 IGGYGVLDKY

-1060 NESCN
+1060 NEPCD
-1065 FDHVSNIIKVIARTI
+1065 FDQVSNIIKVIARTI

-1100 SQALMQEILQN
+1100 SEALMQEILQN
-1111 PPPPPHLIPI
+1111 PPPPI
-1121 SPLSYRAKPKPSEI
+1121 
-1135 LTLMPHSSAKKQAIT
+1135 
-1150 ISIAEAEVQPSL
+1150 
-1162 YSVLPN
+1162 
-1168 LALICDRG
+1168 
-1176 SKVSPI
+1176 
-1182 SNVFVTNMLC
+1182 
-1192 DLHVNGSGSYA
+1192 
-1203 FLLYRLE
+1203 

>member
-1 MLKEYLESIKD
+1 MLKEYLEGIKD
-12 LTPESNELT
+12 LTPEKNEHT
-21 HRTFLQILLISLKDD
+21 HRRPLENLLISLKDH
-36 FNTEFKIEHEPKKD
+36 FNKEFKIEHEPKRE
-50 KQGGQ
+50 QESQ
-55 PDFRVSYQGLNIGYI
+55 PDFRVSFQGLNIGYI

-76 TDLIQLLK
+76 TDLNRLLK

-105 FVWVGKDENNA
+105 FMWVGKDENNA
-116 PLIKKEISVSSLDE
+116 PLIKKEISVASLDE

-137 NPQTECDLVE
+137 KPQTERDLIGF
-147 LFKSFFNYEAAPITN
+147 FKGFFNHEAAPITN

-176 LKDALIQ
+176 LKDALIT
-183 YQEKAQVS
+183 YQKDTQVS

-213 LAQTLT
+213 FAQTLT

-233 INLDNVRS
+233 IDFNNVRS
-241 SIPENFAVIREMADF
+241 SIPKNFAVIREMADF
-256 LKKLDAIKEIQW
+256 LKRLDSIKEIQW
-268 LLDEILSLINHVNM
+268 LLDEILSLINHVDM
-282 DSIIKDLNDDKDP
+282 DSILKDLNDDKDP

-302 FLSAYDPKL
+302 FLSTYDPKL

-365 GTFLLEAFRKALETR
+365 GTFLLEAFRKALEVR

-446 PSEIAA
+446 PSEIVAY
-452 DRGLQPIFE
+452 RGLNPIFE
-461 KELKSAQEIKK
+461 KELSNAQEIKK
-472 DEKILIITGNPPY
+472 DENILIITGNPPY

-491 EGLFEWEVRAT
+491 EGLFEWEVKAT

-515 RNVKLTD
+515 KNVKLTD
-522 KIKKLLKNIQTQ
+522 KIQTLLKNVQTQ
-534 NEGDKSVK
+534 KESGSK
-542 NTNKDALKNLKKLHS
+542 NALKELKSLHS

-614 LECYDELYI
+614 LGCYDELYI

-657 VKKAQATKQ
+657 VKKAQATKP
-666 KILQKIYYYDVYGE
+666 KIFYYDVYGE
-680 RAEKYDFLAQND
+680 RAEKYAFLAQND
-692 LNSIEWLELAPRE
+692 LNSIDWLELIPRG

-710 IPQKTS
+710 IPQETP
-716 LLDEYEQGFSVQDMF
+716 LLEEYEQGFSVQDMF

-750 KESLLKLL
+750 KESLLKIL

-770 RIYNIKKD
+770 RVYNIKKD
-778 GRDWRLEYAIKDVK
+778 GRDWRLEYAIRDVR
-792 ANANNLEEY
+792 ANADNLEEY
-801 IVSCQYR
+801 IVLCQYR

-821 KSFIAYPRGE
+821 KSFIAYPRSE
-831 VFKHMLPPPT
+831 VFKHMLPPP
-841 NPKTPNQ
+841 PQQ
-848 TCKNVALNIARQSK
+848 TLKHPIKRTK
-862 MHGEW
+862 MS
-867 RYVMAHK
+867 R
-874 ELVDI
+874 
-879 NLIASAGSMGVGY
+879 
-892 NYPICQFNNPNY
+892 
-904 TENFTPEFRSFID
+904 
-917 KHYNHSFEP
+917 
-926 LEVLG
+926 
-931 YIYALLYSPN
+931 
-941 YRKRY
+941 
-946 EEFLKAD
+946 
-953 YPKILFTNNKDLFRV
+953 
-968 LSLLGIEL
+968 
-976 IGLHVLNQE
+976 
-985 SLNHSFE
+985 
-992 KLKDATIGGSYYK
+992 
-1005 EAHERNPIIKKP
+1005 
-1017 SYNEPEQRLYINHSA
+1017 
-1032 YFRGVSEEIYN
+1032 
-1043 YMIGGYGVLDKY
+1043 
-1055 LKSHK
+1055 
-1060 NESCN
+1060 
-1065 FDHVSNIIKVIARTI
+1065 
-1080 EIQKTLGFLTSDL
+1080 
-1093 PHLKGND
+1093 
-1100 SQALMQEILQN
+1100 
-1111 PPPPPHLIPI
+1111 
-1121 SPLSYRAKPKPSEI
+1121 
-1135 LTLMPHSSAKKQAIT
+1135 
-1150 ISIAEAEVQPSL
+1150 
-1162 YSVLPN
+1162 
-1168 LALICDRG
+1168 
-1176 SKVSPI
+1176 
-1182 SNVFVTNMLC
+1182 
-1192 DLHVNGSGSYA
+1192 
-1203 FLLYRLE
+1203 

>member
-12 LTPESNELT
+12 LTPEKNELT
-21 HRTFLQILLISLKDD
+21 HRRPLENLLDSLKNH
-36 FNTEFKIEHEPKKD
+36 FNKEFKIEHEPKRD
-50 KQGGQ
+50 QGSQ
-55 PDFRVSYQGLNIGYI
+55 PDFRISYQGLNIGYI

-76 TDLIQLLK
+76 TNLNQLLK
-84 SDQILKYLELNPN
+84 SDQVLKYLELNPN

-105 FVWVGKDENNA
+105 FVWVGKDENNE
-116 PLIKKEISVSSLDE
+116 PSIKREISVASLDE
-130 LSKPLKP
+130 PPKPLKP
-137 NPQTECDLVE
+137 NPQTTERDLIE
-147 LFKSFFNYEAAPITN
+147 LFKGFFNYEAAPITN

-176 LKDALIQ
+176 LKDALIT
-183 YQEKAQVS
+183 YQKDDQVS
-191 SIFNNFKEYL
+191 SIFKNFKEYL
-201 YEELSFEDFSDA
+201 YEELSFKDFSDA
-213 LAQTLT
+213 FAQTLT
-219 YSLFLAKLNHPFEK
+219 YSLFIAKLNHPFEK
-233 INLDNVRS
+233 IDFNNVRS
-241 SIPENFAVIREMADF
+241 SIPKNFAVIREMADF
-256 LKKLDAIKEIQW
+256 LKKLDEIKEIQW
-268 LLDEILSLINHVNM
+268 LLNEILSLINHVDM

-311 REKKG
+311 RESKG

-328 INALDSLLKTHFK
+328 INALDSLLKTRFK

-350 LDNENIK
+350 LDNESIK

-380 KTSDGGTSTKED
+380 KTSDGGISTKED

-446 PSEIAA
+446 PSEIIAY
-452 DRGLQPIFE
+452 RGLNPIFE
-461 KELKSAQEIKK
+461 KELLNAQEIKK

-485 SGASSN
+485 SGASEN
-491 EGLFEWEVRAT
+491 KGLFEWEVKAT

-515 RNVKLTD
+515 KKVKLTD
-522 KIKKLLKNIQTQ
+522 KIQTLLSSVQIQKQSGSKNALKELKN
-534 NEGDKSVK
+534 
-542 NTNKDALKNLKKLHS
+542 LHS
-557 KYKLQKEKNPK
+557 KYKLQNEKNPK

-573 YVKFMRFAQNKIESL
+573 YVKFMRFAQDKIESL

-623 LNLHGNARKKEE
+623 LNLHGNARKKEK
-635 TPQGAKDENVFNIM
+635 TPQGATDENVFNIM

-657 VKKAQATKQ
+657 VKKAQTAKQ
-666 KILQKIYYYDVYGE
+666 KIHYYDVYGG
-680 RAEKYDFLAQND
+680 RAEKYAFLAQND
-692 LNSIEWLELAPRE
+692 LNSIEWLEIAPRA

-710 IPQKTS
+710 LPLKTP

-731 QVGSTGICSQRDHV
+731 QISSVGIATG
-745 VFHKD
+745 KD
-750 KESLLKLL
+750 RIFIANNTESLKEQVLRYCNEFNEQCV
-758 KDFSTLE
+758 KD
-765 PSELR
+765 
-770 RIYNIKKD
+770 IH
-778 GRDWRLEYAIKDVK
+778 
-792 ANANNLEEY
+792 
-801 IVSCQYR
+801 YR
-808 PFDFYYTYYTGKS
+808 PFDIRKVYYDTKKLERARENT
-821 KSFIAYPRGE
+821 
-831 VFKHMLPPPT
+831 FKHMLPPPT

-848 TCKNVALNIARQSK
+848 TRKNVALNTPRQLKNSDK
-862 MHGEW
+862 SW
-867 RYVMAHK
+867 TQCFISSN
-874 ELVDI
+874 I
-879 NLIASAGSMGVGY
+879 NDQGLSSGGNGAGV
-892 NYPICQFNNPNY
+892 NYPLYQFGDPNY
-904 TENFTPEFRSFID
+904 TENFTLEFRSFID
-917 KHYNHSFEP
+917 KHYSHHFEP

-953 YPKILFTNNKDLFRV
+953 YPKILFTENKDLFRV

-985 SLNHSFE
+985 SLNHSFN

-1005 EAHERNPIIKKP
+1005 EAHDRIIKKP

-1032 YFRGVSEEIYN
+1032 YFKGVSQEIYD
-1043 YMIGGYGVLDKY
+1043 YRIGGYGVLDKY

-1060 NESCN
+1060 NEPCN
-1065 FDHVSNIIKVIARTI
+1065 FDHVSNIIRVIARTI

-1100 SQALMQEILQN
+1100 SKALMQEILQN
-1111 PPPPPHLIPI
+1111 PPPPPPPYPHNPPPLLLPHPTNQEPPLF
-1121 SPLSYRAKPKPSEI
+1121 SPYFLQKKTKKKKKPTTEEDATPLLSSVF
-1135 LTLMPHSSAKKQAIT
+1135 SS
-1150 ISIAEAEVQPSL
+1150 SL
-1162 YSVLPN
+1162 FRSSRTRN
-1168 LALICDRG
+1168 
-1176 SKVSPI
+1176 
-1182 SNVFVTNMLC
+1182 
-1192 DLHVNGSGSYA
+1192 H
-1203 FLLYRLE
+1203 

>member
-1 MLKEYLESIKD
+1 MLKEYLEGIKD
-12 LTPESNELT
+12 LTPEKNELT
-21 HRTFLQILLISLKDD
+21 HRPFLHNLLNRLKDH
-36 FNTEFKIEHEPKKD
+36 FNKEFKIEHEPNRD

-55 PDFRVSYQGLNIGYI
+55 PDFRVSFQGLNIGYI

-76 TDLIQLLK
+76 TDLRKIVESEK
-84 SDQILKYLELNPN
+84 SAQILKYLELNPN

-105 FVWVGKDENNA
+105 FMWVGKDEKNA
-116 PLIKKEISVSSLDE
+116 PLIKKEISVASLDE

-137 NPQTECDLVE
+137 NPQTERDLIE

-168 HLSAPTKY
+168 HLSPHTRY
-176 LKDALIQ
+176 LKDVLIK
-183 YQEKAQVS
+183 YQDKAQVS
-191 SIFNNFKEYL
+191 SIFKNFKEYL

-219 YSLFLAKLNHPFEK
+219 YSLFLSKLNHPFEK

-241 SIPENFAVIREMADF
+241 SIPKNFAVIREMADF
-256 LKKLDAIKEIQW
+256 LKKLDEIKEIQW
-268 LLDEILSLINHVNM
+268 LLNEILSSINHVDM
-282 DSIIKDLNDDKDP
+282 DSILKDLKDDKDP

-311 REKKG
+311 RESKG

-380 KTSDGGTSTKED
+380 KTSDGGISTKED

-431 ENDALQIILTNTLIQ
+431 ENDALKIILTNTLIQ

-452 DRGLQPIFE
+452 HRGLQPIFE
-461 KELKSAQEIKK
+461 KELKSAQKIKK

-491 EGLFEWEVRAT
+491 ESLFEWEVRAT

-515 RNVKLTD
+515 KKVKLTD
-522 KIKKLLKNIQTQ
+522 KIQTLLNNIQKQKESGSKNALKELKN
-534 NEGDKSVK
+534 
-542 NTNKDALKNLKKLHS
+542 LHS

-623 LNLHGNARKKEE
+623 INLHGNARKKEK
-635 TPQGAKDENVFNIM
+635 TPQGAKDENVFNIK

-657 VKKAQATKQ
+657 VKKAPATRQ
-666 KILQKIYYYDVYGE
+666 KIFYYDVYGQ
-680 RAEKYDFLAQND
+680 RAEKYAFLAQND
-692 LNSIEWLELAPRE
+692 LNSIEWLELAPRA

-710 IPQKTS
+710 LPLKTP
-716 LLDEYEQGFSVQDMF
+716 LLDEYEQGFSVQEMF
-731 QVGSTGICSQRDHV
+731 QVGGTGICSKRDHV

-770 RIYNIKKD
+770 GKYNIGD
-778 GRDWRLEYAIKDVK
+778 DSRDWRLNNAIREVETNIKR
-792 ANANNLEEY
+792 LEEY
-801 IVSCQYR
+801 IVLCQYR
-808 PFDFYYTYYTGKS
+808 PFDYRWTYYTPNS
-821 KSFIAYPRGE
+821 RTFLAYPVYD
-831 VFKHMLPPPT
+831 VFKHMLPPPPPP

-848 TCKNVALNIARQSK
+848 THKNVALNTPRQLKNNDKS
-862 MHGEW
+862 W
-867 RYVMAHK
+867 TQCFISSR
-874 ELVDI
+874 I
-879 NLIASAGSMGVGY
+879 NDQGLSSGGNGAGV
-892 NYPICQFNNPNY
+892 NYPLYQFRDPNY
-904 TENFTPEFRSFID
+904 TENFTPEFRGFID

-926 LEVLG
+926 LEILG

-953 YPKILFTNNKDLFRV
+953 YPKILFTKNKDLFRV

-992 KLKDATIGGSYYK
+992 KLKDATIGESCYK
-1005 EAHERNPIIKKP
+1005 EERNPIIKK
-1017 SYNEPEQRLYINHSA
+1017 SLHNEPEQRLYINHSA
-1032 YFRGVSEEIYN
+1032 YFKGVSQEIYD
-1043 YMIGGYGVLDKY
+1043 YRIGGYGVLDKY

-1100 SQALMQEILQN
+1100 SKALMQEILQN
-1111 PPPPPHLIPI
+1111 PPPHLIPI
-1121 SPLSYRAKPKPSEI
+1121 SPLSYRAKPKLA
-1135 LTLMPHSSAKKQAIT
+1135 LTLMPHSSAKKRAIT
-1150 ISIAEAEVQPSL
+1150 ISIAEAEVQPSP

-1168 LALICDRG
+1168 LALVCDRG

-1203 FLLYRLE
+1203 FLLYRLK

>member
-1 MLKEYLESIKD
+1 MLKEYLEGIKD
-12 LTPESNELT
+12 LTPEKNELT
-21 HRTFLQILLISLKDD
+21 HRLFLHNLLNRLKDH
-36 FNTEFKIEHEPKKD
+36 FNKEFKIEHEPKRD
-50 KQGGQ
+50 QGSQ

-70 ENKRVG
+70 ENKRAG
-76 TDLIQLLK
+76 TNLSQLLK

-97 LMLTDYLN
+97 LMLTDYLK

-116 PLIKKEISVSSLDE
+116 PLIKKEISVASLDE

-137 NPQTECDLVE
+137 KPQIERDLIE
-147 LFKSFFNYEAAPITN
+147 LFKSFFNYEAVPITN

-168 HLSAPTKY
+168 HLSAPTKH
-176 LKDALIQ
+176 LKDTLIT
-183 YQEKAQVS
+183 YQKDEQVS
-191 SIFNNFKEYL
+191 SIFKNFKEYL

-213 LAQTLT
+213 FAQTLT
-219 YSLFLAKLNHPFEK
+219 YSFFLAKLNHPFEK

-241 SIPENFAVIREMADF
+241 SIPKNFAVIREMADF

-268 LLDEILSLINHVNM
+268 LLNEILSLINHVDM
-282 DSIIKDLNDDKDP
+282 DSILKDLNDDKDP

-328 INALDSLLKTHFK
+328 INALDSLLKTRFK

-365 GTFLLEAFRKALETR
+365 GTFLLEAFKKALETR
-380 KTSDGGTSTKED
+380 KTSDGGVSTKED

-417 LSQAFKEEFKKPLK
+417 ISQAFKEEFKKPLK

-446 PSEIAA
+446 PSEIVAY
-452 DRGLQPIFE
+452 RGLSPIFE

-472 DEKILIITGNPPY
+472 NENILIITGNPPY

-491 EGLFEWEVRAT
+491 EGLFEWEVKAT

-515 RNVKLTD
+515 KKVKLTD
-522 KIKKLLKNIQTQ
+522 KIQTLLNNIQKQ
-534 NEGDKSVK
+534 KESGSK
-542 NTNKDALKNLKKLHS
+542 NALKNLKQLHS

-657 VKKAQATKQ
+657 VKKAQTTKQ
-666 KILQKIYYYDVYGE
+666 KIFYYDVYGQ
-680 RAEKYDFLAQND
+680 RAEKYAFLAQND
-692 LNSIEWLELAPRE
+692 LDSIEWLELAPRE
-705 PFYLL
+705 PFY
-710 IPQKTS
+710 S
-716 LLDEYEQGFSVQDMF
+716 LLPLKTPLLEEYEQGFSVQDMF
-731 QVGSTGICSQRDHV
+731 QVGGTGICSKRDHV

-770 RIYNIKKD
+770 RKYNIGD
-778 GRDWRLEYAIKDVK
+778 DSRDWRLNNAIREVETNIKR
-792 ANANNLEEY
+792 LEEY

-808 PFDFYYTYYTGKS
+808 PFDYRWTYYTPNS
-821 KSFIAYPRGE
+821 RTFLAYPVYD
-831 VFKHMLPPPT
+831 VFKHMLPPP
-841 NPKTPNQ
+841 PPQQ
-848 TCKNVALNIARQSK
+848 TLK
-862 MHGEW
+862 H
-867 RYVMAHK
+867 
-874 ELVDI
+874 
-879 NLIASAGSMGVGY
+879 
-892 NYPICQFNNPNY
+892 PI
-904 TENFTPEFRSFID
+904 
-917 KHYNHSFEP
+917 K
-926 LEVLG
+926 
-931 YIYALLYSPN
+931 
-941 YRKRY
+941 
-946 EEFLKAD
+946 
-953 YPKILFTNNKDLFRV
+953 
-968 LSLLGIEL
+968 
-976 IGLHVLNQE
+976 
-985 SLNHSFE
+985 
-992 KLKDATIGGSYYK
+992 
-1005 EAHERNPIIKKP
+1005 
-1017 SYNEPEQRLYINHSA
+1017 
-1032 YFRGVSEEIYN
+1032 
-1043 YMIGGYGVLDKY
+1043 
-1055 LKSHK
+1055 
-1060 NESCN
+1060 
-1065 FDHVSNIIKVIARTI
+1065 
-1080 EIQKTLGFLTSDL
+1080 
-1093 PHLKGND
+1093 
-1100 SQALMQEILQN
+1100 
-1111 PPPPPHLIPI
+1111 
-1121 SPLSYRAKPKPSEI
+1121 RAKMS
-1135 LTLMPHSSAKKQAIT
+1135 
-1150 ISIAEAEVQPSL
+1150 
-1162 YSVLPN
+1162 
-1168 LALICDRG
+1168 R
-1176 SKVSPI
+1176 
-1182 SNVFVTNMLC
+1182 
-1192 DLHVNGSGSYA
+1192 
-1203 FLLYRLE
+1203 

>member
-1 MLKEYLESIKD
+1 MLKEYLESIKGITD
-12 LTPESNELT
+12 KKNELT
-21 HRTFLQILLISLKDD
+21 HRAFLQILLKGLKEN

-55 PDFRVSYQGLNIGYI
+55 PDFRISHQGLNIGYI

-76 TDLIQLLK
+76 TDLRKIVESEK
-84 SDQILKYLELNPN
+84 SAQILKYLELNPN

-105 FVWVGKDENNA
+105 FVWVGKDEKNK
-116 PLIKKEISVSSLDE
+116 PLIKREISVASLDE

-137 NPQTECDLVE
+137 NPQTERDLIE

-168 HLSAPTKY
+168 HLSTPTKY

-183 YQEKAQVS
+183 YQKDEQVS
-191 SIFNNFKEYL
+191 SIFKNFKEYL

-213 LAQTLT
+213 FAQTLT

-241 SIPENFAVIREMADF
+241 SIPKNFAVIREMADF

-268 LLDEILSLINHVNM
+268 LLNEILSLINHVDM

-365 GTFLLEAFRKALETR
+365 GTFLLEAFRKALEVR

-431 ENDALQIILTNTLIQ
+431 ENDALKIILTNTLIQ
-446 PSEIAA
+446 PSEIVAY
-452 DRGLQPIFE
+452 RGLSPTFE
-461 KELKSAQEIKK
+461 KELSSTQEIKK
-472 DEKILIITGNPPY
+472 YEKILIITGNPPY

-491 EGLFEWEVRAT
+491 EGLFEWEVKAT

-515 RNVKLTD
+515 KKVKLTD
-522 KIKKLLKNIQTQ
+522 KIQTLLNNIQKQ
-534 NEGDKSVK
+534 KESGSK
-542 NTNKDALKNLKKLHS
+542 NALKELKKLHS

-588 GHGLF
+588 EHGLF

-623 LNLHGNARKKEE
+623 LNLHGNARRKEK

-657 VKKAQATKQ
+657 VKKVQTTKQ
-666 KILQKIYYYDVYGE
+666 KIHYYDIYGQ
-680 RAEKYDFLAQND
+680 RAEKYAFLAQND

-710 IPQKTS
+710 IPQETP
-716 LLDEYEQGFSVQDMF
+716 LLEEYEQGFSVQDMF
-731 QVGSTGICSQRDHV
+731 QISSVGIVTGRDHV

-770 RIYNIKKD
+770 RIYKIKKD
-778 GRDWRLEYAIKDVK
+778 SRDWRLEYAIRDVR

-831 VFKHMLPPPT
+831 VFKHMLPPP
-841 NPKTPNQ
+841 PN
-848 TCKNVALNIARQSK
+848 
-862 MHGEW
+862 
-867 RYVMAHK
+867 
-874 ELVDI
+874 
-879 NLIASAGSMGVGY
+879 
-892 NYPICQFNNPNY
+892 
-904 TENFTPEFRSFID
+904 
-917 KHYNHSFEP
+917 
-926 LEVLG
+926 
-931 YIYALLYSPN
+931 
-941 YRKRY
+941 
-946 EEFLKAD
+946 
-953 YPKILFTNNKDLFRV
+953 
-968 LSLLGIEL
+968 
-976 IGLHVLNQE
+976 
-985 SLNHSFE
+985 
-992 KLKDATIGGSYYK
+992 
-1005 EAHERNPIIKKP
+1005 KP
-1017 SYNEPEQRLYINHSA
+1017 
-1032 YFRGVSEEIYN
+1032 
-1043 YMIGGYGVLDKY
+1043 
-1055 LKSHK
+1055 
-1060 NESCN
+1060 
-1065 FDHVSNIIKVIARTI
+1065 
-1080 EIQKTLGFLTSDL
+1080 
-1093 PHLKGND
+1093 
-1100 SQALMQEILQN
+1100 
-1111 PPPPPHLIPI
+1111 
-1121 SPLSYRAKPKPSEI
+1121 
-1135 LTLMPHSSAKKQAIT
+1135 
-1150 ISIAEAEVQPSL
+1150 
-1162 YSVLPN
+1162 
-1168 LALICDRG
+1168 
-1176 SKVSPI
+1176 
-1182 SNVFVTNMLC
+1182 
-1192 DLHVNGSGSYA
+1192 
-1203 FLLYRLE
+1203 

>member
-12 LTPESNELT
+12 LTTEKNELT
-21 HRTFLQILLISLKDD
+21 HRPSLHNLLNRLKDN
-36 FNTEFKIEHEPKKD
+36 FNKEFKIEHEPKKE
-50 KQGGQ
+50 QGSQ
-55 PDFRVSYQGLNIGYI
+55 PDFRVSFQGFSIGYI

-76 TDLIQLLK
+76 ENLSQLLK
-84 SDQILKYLELNPN
+84 KDQIRKYLELNPN

-116 PLIKKEISVSSLDE
+116 PLIKKEISIASLDE

-137 NPQTECDLVE
+137 KPQTERDLIE
-147 LFKSFFNYEAAPITN
+147 LFKSFFNHEATPITN

-168 HLSAPTKY
+168 HLSPRTRY
-176 LKDALIQ
+176 LKDALIK
-183 YQEKAQVS
+183 YQEKTQVS

-256 LKKLDAIKEIQW
+256 LKKLDGIKEIQW
-268 LLDEILSLINHVNM
+268 LLNEILSSINHVDM
-282 DSIIKDLNDDKDP
+282 DSIIKDLNDDKDL

-311 REKKG
+311 RESKG

-365 GTFLLEAFRKALETR
+365 GTFLLEAFRKALEMR
-380 KTSDGGTSTKED
+380 KTSDGGISTKED

-431 ENDALQIILTNTLIQ
+431 ENDALKIILTNTLIQ

-452 DRGLQPIFE
+452 YRGLNPIFE
-461 KELKSAQEIKK
+461 TELLNAQKIKEDKN
-472 DEKILIITGNPPY
+472 ILIITGNPPY

-491 EGLFEWEVRAT
+491 EGLFEWEVKAT

-515 RNVKLTD
+515 KKVKLTD
-522 KIKKLLKNIQTQ
+522 KIKTLLKNIQTQ
-534 NEGDKSVK
+534 KQGDKSVK
-542 NTNKDALKNLKKLHS
+542 NTNKDALKNLKQIYS
-557 KYKLQKEKNPK
+557 KYKLQNEQNPK
-568 WLLDD
+568 WILDD

-623 LNLHGNARKKEE
+623 LNLHGNARKKEK
-635 TPQGAKDENVFNIM
+635 TPQGADDENVFNIK

-657 VKKAQATKQ
+657 VKKVQATKQ
-666 KILQKIYYYDVYGE
+666 KICYYDVYGE
-680 RAEKYDFLAQND
+680 RAEKYDFLAQHD
-692 LNSIEWLELAPRE
+692 LNSINWLELAPRE

-710 IPQKTS
+710 IPQETP
-716 LLDEYEQGFSVQDMF
+716 LLEEYEQGFSVQEMF

-770 RIYNIKKD
+770 RKYNISD
-778 GRDWRLEYAIKDVK
+778 DSRDWRLEYAIRDVR
-792 ANANNLEEY
+792 ANADNLEKY
-801 IVSCQYR
+801 IVWCQYR
-808 PFDFYYTYYTGKS
+808 PFDYRWTYYTGKS

-831 VFKHMLPPPT
+831 VFKHMLPPPPPLPT

-848 TCKNVALNIARQSK
+848 TRKNVALITSRRFCQSQK
-862 MHGEW
+862 
-867 RYVMAHK
+867 
-874 ELVDI
+874 
-879 NLIASAGSMGVGY
+879 SGVGFVSNKISDLRTWTCPGMEGGDY
-892 NYPICQFNNPNY
+892 VNPLYHSPNY

-926 LEVLG
+926 LEILG

-946 EEFLKAD
+946 EGFLKID
-953 YPKILFTNNKDLFRV
+953 YPKILFTENKDLFRA

-985 SLNHSFE
+985 SLNYSFE
-992 KLKDATIGGSYYK
+992 KLKDATIGESCYIEG
-1005 EAHERNPIIKKP
+1005 HERNPIIKKP
-1017 SYNEPEQRLYINHSA
+1017 SHNEPEQRLYINHSA
-1032 YFRGVSEEIYN
+1032 YFSGVSQEIYD
-1043 YMIGGYGVLDKY
+1043 YRIGGYCVLDKY

-1060 NESCN
+1060 NESCD
-1065 FDHVSNIIKVIARTI
+1065 FDHVTRIIKVIARTI

-1100 SQALMQEILQN
+1100 SEALMQEILQN
-1111 PPPPPHLIPI
+1111 PPPPI
-1121 SPLSYRAKPKPSEI
+1121 
-1135 LTLMPHSSAKKQAIT
+1135 
-1150 ISIAEAEVQPSL
+1150 
-1162 YSVLPN
+1162 
-1168 LALICDRG
+1168 
-1176 SKVSPI
+1176 
-1182 SNVFVTNMLC
+1182 
-1192 DLHVNGSGSYA
+1192 
-1203 FLLYRLE
+1203 

>member
-12 LTPESNELT
+12 ITPESNELT
-21 HRTFLQILLISLKDD
+21 HRPSLYNLLDSLKDH
-36 FNTEFKIEHEPKKD
+36 FNKEFKIEHEPKRD
-50 KQGGQ
+50 QGSQ
-55 PDFRVSYQGLNIGYI
+55 PDFRISYQGFNIGYI

-76 TDLIQLLK
+76 TDLRKIVESEK
-84 SDQILKYLELNPN
+84 SKQILKYLELNPN

-105 FVWVGKDENNA
+105 FVWVGKDEENK
-116 PLIKKEISVSSLDE
+116 PLIKREISVASLDE

-137 NPQTECDLVE
+137 NPQTERDLIGF
-147 LFKSFFNYEAAPITN
+147 FKGFFNYEAAPITN
-162 AKDFAT
+162 AKDFANA
-168 HLSAPTKY
+168 LSAPTKY

-183 YQEKAQVS
+183 YQKDTQVS
-191 SIFNNFKEYL
+191 SIFKNFKEYL

-213 LAQTLT
+213 FAQTLT

-268 LLDEILSLINHVNM
+268 LLNEILSLINHVDM
-282 DSIIKDLNDDKDP
+282 GSIIKDLNDDKDP

-365 GTFLLEAFRKALETR
+365 GTFLLEAFRKALEVR
-380 KTSDGGTSTKED
+380 KTSDGGISTKED

-431 ENDALQIILTNTLIQ
+431 ENDVLKIILTNTLIQ
-446 PSEIAA
+446 PSEIVAY
-452 DRGLQPIFE
+452 RGLQPIFE

-472 DEKILIITGNPPY
+472 NENILIITGNPPY
-485 SGASSN
+485 SGASEN
-491 EGLFEWEVRAT
+491 KGLFEWEVKAT

-515 RNVKLTD
+515 KNVKLTD
-522 KIKKLLKNIQTQ
+522 KIQTLLSSVQIQKQSGSKN
-534 NEGDKSVK
+534 
-542 NTNKDALKNLKKLHS
+542 ALKELKKLHS

-573 YVKFMRFAQNKIESL
+573 YVKFMRFAQNKIKSL

-657 VKKAQATKQ
+657 VKKVQATK
-666 KILQKIYYYDVYGE
+666 QKIYYYDVYGE
-680 RAEKYDFLAQND
+680 RAEKYAFLAQND
-692 LNSIEWLELAPRE
+692 LNSIEWLEIAPRV

-710 IPQKTS
+710 LHLKTP
-716 LLDEYEQGFSVQDMF
+716 LLDEYEQGFSVQEMF

-770 RIYNIKKD
+770 RIYKIKKD

-792 ANANNLEEY
+792 ANADNLEKY
-801 IVSCQYR
+801 IVLCQYR

-831 VFKHMLPPPT
+831 VFKHMLPPP
-841 NPKTPNQ
+841 PQQ
-848 TCKNVALNIARQSK
+848 TLK
-862 MHGEW
+862 H
-867 RYVMAHK
+867 
-874 ELVDI
+874 
-879 NLIASAGSMGVGY
+879 
-892 NYPICQFNNPNY
+892 PI
-904 TENFTPEFRSFID
+904 
-917 KHYNHSFEP
+917 K
-926 LEVLG
+926 
-931 YIYALLYSPN
+931 
-941 YRKRY
+941 
-946 EEFLKAD
+946 
-953 YPKILFTNNKDLFRV
+953 
-968 LSLLGIEL
+968 
-976 IGLHVLNQE
+976 
-985 SLNHSFE
+985 
-992 KLKDATIGGSYYK
+992 
-1005 EAHERNPIIKKP
+1005 
-1017 SYNEPEQRLYINHSA
+1017 
-1032 YFRGVSEEIYN
+1032 
-1043 YMIGGYGVLDKY
+1043 
-1055 LKSHK
+1055 
-1060 NESCN
+1060 
-1065 FDHVSNIIKVIARTI
+1065 
-1080 EIQKTLGFLTSDL
+1080 
-1093 PHLKGND
+1093 
-1100 SQALMQEILQN
+1100 
-1111 PPPPPHLIPI
+1111 
-1121 SPLSYRAKPKPSEI
+1121 RAK
-1135 LTLMPHSSAKKQAIT
+1135 
-1150 ISIAEAEVQPSL
+1150 
-1162 YSVLPN
+1162 
-1168 LALICDRG
+1168 
-1176 SKVSPI
+1176 
-1182 SNVFVTNMLC
+1182 ML
-1192 DLHVNGSGSYA
+1192 
-1203 FLLYRLE
+1203 R